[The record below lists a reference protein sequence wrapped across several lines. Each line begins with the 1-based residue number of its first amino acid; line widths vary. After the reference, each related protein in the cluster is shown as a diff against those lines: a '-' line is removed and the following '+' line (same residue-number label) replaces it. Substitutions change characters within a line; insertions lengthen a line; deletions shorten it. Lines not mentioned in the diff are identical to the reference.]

1 MFTIRKEYMDKRYNS
16 PGRRAIVAGLM
27 AATLLSNVSGV
38 AKYAYAETTPTAQI
52 KTTNVD
58 LAKLKLQKLNL
69 NMNDYEVI
77 HKDPTTQINTFDS
90 SAYFSQPGNGWA
102 PTSIIQFSS
111 QIDKSKDHI
120 VIDNPV
126 EILFKNT
133 GYYFGRQTNVR
144 MKVNRVYYDAIDYSG
159 TSYASTS
166 TRERRMSKP
175 GDEVMFAELD
185 NAAGENGVVQ
195 FTNYNFYTGEPNAAP
210 YVHPVQGSKQNTLNS
225 WYTMRA
231 DVTYTIEYADGTQA
245 DMKLVVPV
253 GDLDV
258 ISYVNKAKGDGAG
271 QNEMFELPNADAQ
284 ASKIIFN
291 RNFASRLT
299 RPSDNNGTMV
309 INPPANSIGGNSLDW
324 MYNTTG
330 ATIRSRSNSLTFTSG
345 SADASGTDFGVYV
358 EHPAVDPVK
367 KVDKTRI
374 ASYQD
379 GKLVYT
385 IQSTIPKV
393 GTDVIDDI
401 DEFSID
407 DLLDNRLKNVTVKGV
422 YVTDSEDADPSTA
435 DWRKLPPNKYT
446 IDTTGQKLK
455 VNIDKSQLGHKQVK
469 VIFETDTLATDLSAD
484 TSIINNQA
492 TVHTDDVP
500 SKSNVTRTQPTYKFD
515 HEFVAEDGSQLPGD
529 VTTLTP
535 GTTEDITPGTTV
547 TPNLF
552 TVPDASKPDTSYKGY
567 DASKVQVKDD
577 AKNGVWS
584 FKSWDKANET
594 LDHKNGHFIGTWAFT
609 PNAYAQTYKYVMSD
623 GSTVPAEVNAT
634 LPARVGDLVDGT
646 NVTAANP
653 LAPAAENAMQP
664 TDKGYDASKT
674 QVKLPHGYAD
684 FIGWDIP
691 SATINRADVLHT
703 GTWEYHENL
712 WGKSHEFKSNTDKA
726 LPAGITAIT
735 PATVNDQY
743 HDGDTINA
751 DDFQIPAENVVSS
764 TNPLYDA
771 SKVQYLDEH
780 GVWTADDAWD
790 KSNVVVDHADTHF
803 VRGWTYQANS
813 YAKNHKFE
821 SVDGTPLPTE
831 LTAITPASSNGY
843 EDGTVLNADTF
854 EVPAANKV
862 DASDKL
868 YQEGK
873 TQFRSNDGMGV
884 WTAEPAWDK
893 HDVTVDHADVTFT
906 LKWSYSEYKFGKQ
919 HKFVAEDGSELPQGI
934 KDITPGNI
942 ENQYKPNEV
951 ITADGFEVPADKKP
965 ADGTE
970 YADASKKQFVDT
982 ERDGVWE
989 FIGWDKD
996 NITVDHSDDNLFT
1009 GTWRFSPYH
1018 HKQTHEFVS
1027 GTDGKQLPEKILNM
1041 TPGEVDGL
1049 VTGNTANP
1057 STFTV
1062 ADGDKTPD
1070 TNREYQVGKVQVVDG
1085 AGSWTFKSW
1094 DKDSETVNKTDVHFV
1109 GTWEYNEPS
1118 FGKTHKYV
1126 SETEGMELPKVV
1138 TDTLPGN
1145 VTDAYKRGE
1154 VVNGDTIPNEVTDED
1169 NDGVWTTTGWKTKDV
1184 TIENSDPEFVAGW
1197 TFKANPHKATYEFVS
1212 GTPGKD
1218 LPKSIVDMTPTDPAD
1233 YTKGTEVPAKSEFEK
1248 TVKDEDNDGVWT
1260 FKSYD
1265 HDKQTVE
1272 KSDIKFV
1279 GTWEFTPNTYPVGYE
1294 FKSTDPKRELP
1305 KVVKDKLPKD
1315 DKTYITKT
1323 PVDAQK
1329 IPNDPVYDPEL
1340 DIDWTFNKWDS
1351 SKKTIERE
1359 GIKFTGEWTPKQREY
1374 KVTYKFTSGT
1384 SGRELPKEVTDL
1396 LPKDNKIYVT
1406 GSKVKSNKPSKTE
1419 VKVDG
1424 GTWKFKEFPP
1434 ELTIDKKDGEF
1445 AGEWVFEAD
1454 PEPAKPAAKPVPK
1467 TGDAT
1472 TTAPVV
1478 GGITAIMTSILAFF
1492 GIKRKSDD

>member
-1 MFTIRKEYMDKRYNS
+1 MDKRYNS

-27 AATLLSNVSGV
+27 AATLLSNVSGIV
-38 AKYAYAETTPTAQI
+38 KSAYAETPTTAQI

-69 NMNDYEVI
+69 NMNDYEVV

-166 TRERRMSKP
+166 THERRMSKP

-271 QNEMFELPNADAQ
+271 QNEMFELPNADSQ

-291 RNFASRLT
+291 RNFAARLT

-623 GSTVPAEVNAT
+623 GSAVPAEVNAT
-634 LPARVGDLVDGT
+634 LPARVGDLIDGT

-653 LAPAAENAMQP
+653 LAPAAENVMQP

-726 LPAGITAIT
+726 LPAGITALT
-735 PATVNDQY
+735 PATVSDQY

-751 DDFQIPAENVVSS
+751 DSFQIPAENVVPS

-771 SKVQYLDEH
+771 NKVQYLDEH

-831 LTAITPASSNGY
+831 LTAITPASSSGY

-862 DASDKL
+862 DTSDKL

-893 HDVTVDHADVTFT
+893 HDVTVDHGDVTFT
-906 LKWSYSEYKFGKQ
+906 LKWSYQEYKFGKQ

-934 KDITPGNI
+934 KDITPASV

-1009 GTWRFSPYH
+1009 GTWKFMGYS
-1018 HKQTHEFVS
+1018 
-1027 GTDGKQLPEKILNM
+1027 
-1041 TPGEVDGL
+1041 
-1049 VTGNTANP
+1049 
-1057 STFTV
+1057 
-1062 ADGDKTPD
+1062 
-1070 TNREYQVGKVQVVDG
+1070 
-1085 AGSWTFKSW
+1085 
-1094 DKDSETVNKTDVHFV
+1094 
-1109 GTWEYNEPS
+1109 
-1118 FGKTHKYV
+1118 
-1126 SETEGMELPKVV
+1126 
-1138 TDTLPGN
+1138 
-1145 VTDAYKRGE
+1145 
-1154 VVNGDTIPNEVTDED
+1154 
-1169 NDGVWTTTGWKTKDV
+1169 
-1184 TIENSDPEFVAGW
+1184 
-1197 TFKANPHKATYEFVS
+1197 HKATYEFVS
-1212 GTPGKD
+1212 GTPGKE
-1218 LPKSIVDMTPTDPAD
+1218 LPKSIVDMTPTDPAN

-1248 TVKDEDNDGVWT
+1248 TVKDEDNDGTWT

-1279 GTWEFTPNTYPVGYE
+1279 GTWEFTPNTYPVEYE

-1340 DIDWTFNKWDS
+1340 DIDWTFNKWDLP
-1351 SKKTIERE
+1351 KKTIERE

-1384 SGRELPKEVTDL
+1384 PGKELPKEVTEL
-1396 LPKDNKIYVT
+1396 LPKDDKTYVT
-1406 GSKVKSNKPSKTE
+1406 GSKVKSTKPSKTE

-1424 GTWKFKEFPP
+1424 GMWKFKEFPP

-1454 PEPAKPAAKPVPK
+1454 PAPTPEPQKPAVKPVPK

-1472 TTAPVV
+1472 TVAPAV
-1478 GGITAIMTSILAFF
+1478 GGIAAIMTSILAFF
-1492 GIKRKSDD
+1492 GIKRKSDE

>member
-1 MFTIRKEYMDKRYNS
+1 MDKRYNS

-27 AATLLSNVSGV
+27 AATLLSNVSGI
-38 AKYAYAETTPTAQI
+38 AKYAYAETPNTAQI

-69 NMNDYEVI
+69 NMNDYEVV

-271 QNEMFELPNADAQ
+271 QNEMFELPNADSQ

-291 RNFASRLT
+291 RNFAARLT

-529 VTTLTP
+529 ITTLTP

-552 TVPDASKPDTSYKGY
+552 TVPDTSKPDTSYKGY

-577 AKNGVWS
+577 VKNGVWS
-584 FKSWDKANET
+584 FKSWDKVNET

-623 GSTVPAEVNAT
+623 GGAVPAEVNAT

-653 LAPAAENAMQP
+653 LAPAAENVMQP

-674 QVKLPHGYAD
+674 QVKLPHGYAN
-684 FIGWDIP
+684 FISWDIP

-751 DDFQIPAENVVSS
+751 DTFQIPAENVVPS

-771 SKVQYLDEH
+771 NKVQYLDEH

-821 SVDGTPLPTE
+821 SVDGTSLPSE

-873 TQFRSNDGMGV
+873 TLFRSNDGMGV

-893 HDVTVDHADVTFT
+893 HDVTVDHGDVTFT
-906 LKWSYSEYKFGKQ
+906 LKWSYTEYKFGKQ

-934 KDITPGNI
+934 KDITPANV

-951 ITADGFEVPADKKP
+951 ITADSFEVPADKKP

-1009 GTWRFSPYH
+1009 GTWKFMGYS
-1018 HKQTHEFVS
+1018 
-1027 GTDGKQLPEKILNM
+1027 
-1041 TPGEVDGL
+1041 
-1049 VTGNTANP
+1049 
-1057 STFTV
+1057 
-1062 ADGDKTPD
+1062 
-1070 TNREYQVGKVQVVDG
+1070 
-1085 AGSWTFKSW
+1085 
-1094 DKDSETVNKTDVHFV
+1094 
-1109 GTWEYNEPS
+1109 
-1118 FGKTHKYV
+1118 
-1126 SETEGMELPKVV
+1126 
-1138 TDTLPGN
+1138 
-1145 VTDAYKRGE
+1145 
-1154 VVNGDTIPNEVTDED
+1154 
-1169 NDGVWTTTGWKTKDV
+1169 
-1184 TIENSDPEFVAGW
+1184 
-1197 TFKANPHKATYEFVS
+1197 HKATYEFVS
-1212 GTPGKD
+1212 GTPGKE
-1218 LPKSIVDMTPTDPAD
+1218 LPKSIVDMTPTDPAK

-1248 TVKDEDNDGVWT
+1248 TIKDEDNDGTWT

-1351 SKKTIERE
+1351 PKKTIERE

-1384 SGRELPKEVTDL
+1384 PGKELPKEVTDL
-1396 LPKDNKIYVT
+1396 LPKDDKTYVT

-1454 PEPAKPAAKPVPK
+1454 QAPTPEPQKPAAKPVPK

-1472 TTAPVV
+1472 TVAPAV
-1478 GGITAIMTSILAFF
+1478 GGIAAILTSILAFF

>member
-1 MFTIRKEYMDKRYNS
+1 MDKRYNS
-16 PGRRAIVAGLM
+16 LGRRAIVAGLIT
-27 AATLLSNVSGV
+27 ATLLSNVSGIV
-38 AKYAYAETTPTAQI
+38 KSAYAETPNTAQI

-69 NMNDYEVI
+69 NMNDYEVV

-231 DVTYTIEYADGTQA
+231 DVTYTIEYADGSQA

-271 QNEMFELPNADAQ
+271 QNEMFELPNADSQ

-291 RNFASRLT
+291 RNFAARLT

-385 IQSTIPKV
+385 IQSAIPKV

-584 FKSWDKANET
+584 FKSWDRANET

-623 GSTVPAEVNAT
+623 GSAVPAEVNAT

-653 LAPAAENAMQP
+653 LAPAAENVMQS
-664 TDKGYDASKT
+664 TDKGYDATKT

-712 WGKSHEFKSNTDKA
+712 WGKSHEFKSNTDKT
-726 LPAGITAIT
+726 LPAGIKALT

-751 DDFQIPAENVVSS
+751 DDFQIPAENVVPS

-771 SKVQYLDEH
+771 NKVQYLDEH

-831 LTAITPASSNGY
+831 LTAITPTSSNGY

-893 HDVTVDHADVTFT
+893 HDVTVDHGDVTFT
-906 LKWSYSEYKFGKQ
+906 LKWSYQEYKFGKQ
-919 HKFVAEDGSELPQGI
+919 HKFVAEDGSELPRGI
-934 KDITPGNI
+934 KDITPANV

-951 ITADGFEVPADKKP
+951 ITADGFEVPEDKKP

-989 FIGWDKD
+989 FISWDKD

-1009 GTWRFSPYH
+1009 GTWKFMGYS
-1018 HKQTHEFVS
+1018 
-1027 GTDGKQLPEKILNM
+1027 
-1041 TPGEVDGL
+1041 
-1049 VTGNTANP
+1049 
-1057 STFTV
+1057 
-1062 ADGDKTPD
+1062 
-1070 TNREYQVGKVQVVDG
+1070 
-1085 AGSWTFKSW
+1085 
-1094 DKDSETVNKTDVHFV
+1094 
-1109 GTWEYNEPS
+1109 
-1118 FGKTHKYV
+1118 
-1126 SETEGMELPKVV
+1126 
-1138 TDTLPGN
+1138 
-1145 VTDAYKRGE
+1145 
-1154 VVNGDTIPNEVTDED
+1154 
-1169 NDGVWTTTGWKTKDV
+1169 
-1184 TIENSDPEFVAGW
+1184 
-1197 TFKANPHKATYEFVS
+1197 HKATYEFVS
-1212 GTPGKD
+1212 GTPDKQ
-1218 LPKSIVDMTPTDPAD
+1218 LPKSIVDMTPTDPAK

-1248 TVKDEDNDGVWT
+1248 TVKDGDNDGTWT

-1279 GTWEFTPNTYPVGYE
+1279 GTWEFVPNTYPVGYE

-1351 SKKTIERE
+1351 PKKTIERE

-1384 SGRELPKEVTDL
+1384 PGKELPKEVTDL
-1396 LPKDNKIYVT
+1396 LPKDDKTYVT
-1406 GSKVKSNKPSKTE
+1406 GSKVKSNTPSKTE

-1454 PEPAKPAAKPVPK
+1454 PAQTPEPQKPAAKPVPK

-1478 GGITAIMTSILAFF
+1478 GGIAAIMASILAFF
-1492 GIKRKSDD
+1492 GIKRKSDE

>member
-1 MFTIRKEYMDKRYNS
+1 MDKRYNS

-38 AKYAYAETTPTAQI
+38 AKYAYAETPTTAQI

-58 LAKLKLQKLNL
+58 LSKLQLQKLNL

-253 GDLDV
+253 SDLDV

-271 QNEMFELPNADAQ
+271 QNEMFELPNADSQ

-291 RNFASRLT
+291 RNFAARLT

-309 INPPANSIGGNSLDW
+309 VNPPVNSIGGNSLDW

-330 ATIRSRSNSLTFTSG
+330 TTIRSRSNSLTFTSG

-446 IDTTGQKLK
+446 INTTGQKLK

-515 HEFVAEDGSQLPGD
+515 HEFVAEDGSQLPSD
-529 VTTLTP
+529 ITTLTP

-623 GSTVPAEVNAT
+623 GSAVPAEVNAT

-653 LAPAAENAMQP
+653 LAPAAENVMQP
-664 TDKGYDASKT
+664 TDKGYDATKT

-684 FIGWDIP
+684 FISWDIP

-751 DDFQIPAENVVSS
+751 DDFQIPAENVVPS
-764 TNPLYDA
+764 TNPLYDTN
-771 SKVQYLDEH
+771 KVQYLDEH

-821 SVDGTPLPTE
+821 SVDGTPLPGE

-893 HDVTVDHADVTFT
+893 HDVTVDHGDVTFT

-919 HKFVAEDGSELPQGI
+919 HKFVSEDGAELPQGI
-934 KDITPGNI
+934 KDITPASV
-942 ENQYKPNEV
+942 ENQYKHNEV
-951 ITADGFEVPADKKP
+951 ITADGFEIPADKKP

-1009 GTWRFSPYH
+1009 GTWKFMGYS
-1018 HKQTHEFVS
+1018 
-1027 GTDGKQLPEKILNM
+1027 
-1041 TPGEVDGL
+1041 
-1049 VTGNTANP
+1049 
-1057 STFTV
+1057 
-1062 ADGDKTPD
+1062 
-1070 TNREYQVGKVQVVDG
+1070 
-1085 AGSWTFKSW
+1085 
-1094 DKDSETVNKTDVHFV
+1094 
-1109 GTWEYNEPS
+1109 
-1118 FGKTHKYV
+1118 
-1126 SETEGMELPKVV
+1126 
-1138 TDTLPGN
+1138 
-1145 VTDAYKRGE
+1145 
-1154 VVNGDTIPNEVTDED
+1154 
-1169 NDGVWTTTGWKTKDV
+1169 
-1184 TIENSDPEFVAGW
+1184 
-1197 TFKANPHKATYEFVS
+1197 HKATYEFVS
-1212 GTPGKD
+1212 GTPGKE
-1218 LPKSIVDMTPTDPAD
+1218 LPKSIVDMTPTDPAK

-1248 TVKDEDNDGVWT
+1248 TIRDEDNDGTWT

-1294 FKSTDPKRELP
+1294 FKSSDPKRELP

-1351 SKKTIERE
+1351 PKKTIERE

-1384 SGRELPKEVTDL
+1384 PGKELPKEVTDL
-1396 LPKDNKIYVT
+1396 LPKDDKTYVT

-1454 PEPAKPAAKPVPK
+1454 PAPTPEPQKPAAKPVPK

-1472 TTAPVV
+1472 TVAPVV
-1478 GGITAIMTSILAFF
+1478 GGISAIMTSILAFF
-1492 GIKRKSDD
+1492 GIKRKSDE

>member
-1 MFTIRKEYMDKRYNS
+1 MDKRYNS

-27 AATLLSNVSGV
+27 AATLLSNVSGIV
-38 AKYAYAETTPTAQI
+38 KSAYAETPTTAQI

-258 ISYVNKAKGDGAG
+258 INSVNKLKGDGAG

-291 RNFASRLT
+291 RNFAARLT

-309 INPPANSIGGNSLDW
+309 VNPPANSTGGNSLDW

-330 ATIRSRSNSLTFTSG
+330 TTIRSRSNSLTFTSG

-422 YVTDSEDADPSTA
+422 YVTDSEDADLSTA

-446 IDTTGQKLK
+446 IDTTGQRLK

-515 HEFVAEDGSQLPGD
+515 HEFIAEDGSQLPGD

-623 GSTVPAEVNAT
+623 GSAVPAEVNAT

-653 LAPAAENAMQP
+653 LAPAAENVMQP
-664 TDKGYDASKT
+664 TDKGYDATKT
-674 QVKLPHGYAD
+674 QVKLPHGYAN
-684 FIGWDIP
+684 FISWDIP
-691 SATINRADVLHT
+691 TATINRADVLHT

-743 HDGDTINA
+743 HDGYTINA
-751 DDFQIPAENVVSS
+751 DTFQIPAENVVPS

-771 SKVQYLDEH
+771 NKVQYLDEH

-821 SVDGTPLPTE
+821 SVDGTLLPTE

-843 EDGTVLNADTF
+843 EDGTILNADTF

-862 DASDKL
+862 DTSDKL

-893 HDVTVDHADVTFT
+893 YDVTVDHGDVTFT
-906 LKWSYSEYKFGKQ
+906 LKWSYQEYKFGKQ

-934 KDITPGNI
+934 KDITPSNV

-1009 GTWRFSPYH
+1009 G
-1018 HKQTHEFVS
+1018 
-1027 GTDGKQLPEKILNM
+1027 I
-1041 TPGEVDGL
+1041 
-1049 VTGNTANP
+1049 
-1057 STFTV
+1057 
-1062 ADGDKTPD
+1062 
-1070 TNREYQVGKVQVVDG
+1070 
-1085 AGSWTFKSW
+1085 
-1094 DKDSETVNKTDVHFV
+1094 
-1109 GTWEYNEPS
+1109 
-1118 FGKTHKYV
+1118 
-1126 SETEGMELPKVV
+1126 
-1138 TDTLPGN
+1138 
-1145 VTDAYKRGE
+1145 
-1154 VVNGDTIPNEVTDED
+1154 
-1169 NDGVWTTTGWKTKDV
+1169 WKFMGY
-1184 TIENSDPEFVAGW
+1184 S
-1197 TFKANPHKATYEFVS
+1197 HKATYEFVS
-1212 GTPGKD
+1212 GTPGKE
-1218 LPKSIVDMTPTDPAD
+1218 LPKSIVDMTPTDPAK

-1248 TVKDEDNDGVWT
+1248 TVKDEDNDGTWT

-1351 SKKTIERE
+1351 PKKTIERE
-1359 GIKFTGEWTPKQREY
+1359 GVKFTGEWTPKQREY

-1384 SGRELPKEVTDL
+1384 PGKELPKEVTEL
-1396 LPKDNKIYVT
+1396 LPKDDKTYVT

-1424 GTWKFKEFPP
+1424 GAWKFKEFPP

-1454 PEPAKPAAKPVPK
+1454 PAPTPEPQKPAAKPVPK

-1472 TTAPVV
+1472 TVAPVI
-1478 GGITAIMTSILAFF
+1478 GGIAAIMTSILAFF

>member
-1 MFTIRKEYMDKRYNS
+1 MFTNRKEYMDKRYNS

-27 AATLLSNVSGV
+27 AATLLSNVSGIV
-38 AKYAYAETTPTAQI
+38 KSAYAETPTTAQI

-58 LAKLKLQKLNL
+58 LANLKLQKLNL

-195 FTNYNFYTGEPNAAP
+195 FTNYNFYTSEPNAAP

-271 QNEMFELPNADAQ
+271 QNEMFELPNADSQ

-291 RNFASRLT
+291 RNFAARLT

-623 GSTVPAEVNAT
+623 GSAVPAEVNAT

-653 LAPAAENAMQP
+653 LAPAAENVMQP
-664 TDKGYDASKT
+664 TDKGYDATKT

-751 DDFQIPAENVVSS
+751 DTFQIPAENVVPS

-771 SKVQYLDEH
+771 AKVQYLDEH
-780 GVWTADDAWD
+780 GVWTADDVWD

-813 YAKNHKFE
+813 YAKSHKFE

-893 HDVTVDHADVTFT
+893 HDVTVDHGDVTFT
-906 LKWSYSEYKFGKQ
+906 LKWSYTEYKFGKQ

-934 KDITPGNI
+934 KDITPVNV

-965 ADGTE
+965 TDGTE

-1009 GTWRFSPYH
+1009 GTWKFMGYS
-1018 HKQTHEFVS
+1018 
-1027 GTDGKQLPEKILNM
+1027 
-1041 TPGEVDGL
+1041 
-1049 VTGNTANP
+1049 
-1057 STFTV
+1057 
-1062 ADGDKTPD
+1062 
-1070 TNREYQVGKVQVVDG
+1070 
-1085 AGSWTFKSW
+1085 
-1094 DKDSETVNKTDVHFV
+1094 
-1109 GTWEYNEPS
+1109 
-1118 FGKTHKYV
+1118 
-1126 SETEGMELPKVV
+1126 
-1138 TDTLPGN
+1138 
-1145 VTDAYKRGE
+1145 
-1154 VVNGDTIPNEVTDED
+1154 
-1169 NDGVWTTTGWKTKDV
+1169 
-1184 TIENSDPEFVAGW
+1184 
-1197 TFKANPHKATYEFVS
+1197 HKATYEFVS
-1212 GTPGKD
+1212 GTPDKQ
-1218 LPKSIVDMTPTDPAD
+1218 LPKSIVDMTPTDPAK

-1248 TVKDEDNDGVWT
+1248 TVKDEDNDGTWT

-1294 FKSTDPKRELP
+1294 FKSSDPKRELP

-1351 SKKTIERE
+1351 PKKTIERE

-1384 SGRELPKEVTDL
+1384 PGKELPKEVTDL
-1396 LPKDNKIYVT
+1396 LPKDDKTYVT

-1472 TTAPVV
+1472 TVAPAV
-1478 GGITAIMTSILAFF
+1478 GGIAAIMTSILAFF
-1492 GIKRKSDD
+1492 GIERKSDE

>member
-1 MFTIRKEYMDKRYNS
+1 MDKRYNS

-27 AATLLSNVSGV
+27 AATLLSNVSGIV
-38 AKYAYAETTPTAQI
+38 KSAYAETPTTAQI

-271 QNEMFELPNADAQ
+271 QNEMFELPNADSQ

-291 RNFASRLT
+291 RNFAARLT

-422 YVTDSEDADPSTA
+422 YVTDSEDADPSTD
-435 DWRKLPPNKYT
+435 DWQKLPPDKYT

-567 DASKVQVKDD
+567 DTSKVQVKDD

-623 GSTVPAEVNAT
+623 GSAVPAEVNAT

-653 LAPAAENAMQP
+653 LAPAAENVMQP
-664 TDKGYDASKT
+664 TDKGYNASKT

-751 DDFQIPAENVVSS
+751 NEFQIPADHVVPT

-831 LTAITPASSNGY
+831 LTAITPASSSGY

-893 HDVTVDHADVTFT
+893 HDVTVDHGDVTFT

-934 KDITPGNI
+934 KDITPASV

-989 FIGWDKD
+989 FVSWDKD

-1009 GTWRFSPYH
+1009 GTWKFMGYS
-1018 HKQTHEFVS
+1018 
-1027 GTDGKQLPEKILNM
+1027 
-1041 TPGEVDGL
+1041 
-1049 VTGNTANP
+1049 
-1057 STFTV
+1057 
-1062 ADGDKTPD
+1062 
-1070 TNREYQVGKVQVVDG
+1070 
-1085 AGSWTFKSW
+1085 
-1094 DKDSETVNKTDVHFV
+1094 
-1109 GTWEYNEPS
+1109 
-1118 FGKTHKYV
+1118 
-1126 SETEGMELPKVV
+1126 
-1138 TDTLPGN
+1138 
-1145 VTDAYKRGE
+1145 
-1154 VVNGDTIPNEVTDED
+1154 
-1169 NDGVWTTTGWKTKDV
+1169 
-1184 TIENSDPEFVAGW
+1184 
-1197 TFKANPHKATYEFVS
+1197 HKATYEFVS
-1212 GTPGKD
+1212 GTPDKQ
-1218 LPKSIVDMTPTDPAD
+1218 LPKSIVDMTPTDPAK

-1248 TVKDEDNDGVWT
+1248 TIKDEDNDGTWT

-1265 HDKQTVE
+1265 HDKQTIE

-1351 SKKTIERE
+1351 PKKTIERE

-1384 SGRELPKEVTDL
+1384 PGKELPKEVTNL
-1396 LPKDNKIYVT
+1396 LPKDDKTYVT
-1406 GSKVKSNKPSKTE
+1406 GSKVTSNKPSKTE

-1454 PEPAKPAAKPVPK
+1454 PAPTPEPQKPAAKPVPK

-1472 TTAPVV
+1472 TVAPAV
-1478 GGITAIMTSILAFF
+1478 GGIAAIMTSILAFF
-1492 GIKRKSDD
+1492 GIKRKSDE

>member
-1 MFTIRKEYMDKRYNS
+1 MDKRYNS

-27 AATLLSNVSGV
+27 AATLLSNVSGIV
-38 AKYAYAETTPTAQI
+38 KSAYAETPNTAQI

-69 NMNDYEVI
+69 NMNDYEVV

-271 QNEMFELPNADAQ
+271 QNEMFELPNADSQ

-291 RNFASRLT
+291 RNFAARLT

-552 TVPDASKPDTSYKGY
+552 TVPDASKPDNSYKGY

-623 GSTVPAEVNAT
+623 GSAVPAEVNAT

-653 LAPAAENAMQP
+653 LAPAAENVMQP
-664 TDKGYDASKT
+664 TDKGYDATKT

-726 LPAGITAIT
+726 LPAGITALT
-735 PATVNDQY
+735 PASVADTY

-751 DDFQIPAENVVSS
+751 DTFQIPAENVVSS

-771 SKVQYLDEH
+771 NKVQYLDEH

-854 EVPAANKV
+854 EVPVANKV

-906 LKWSYSEYKFGKQ
+906 LKWSYTEYKFGKQ

-934 KDITPGNI
+934 KDITPANV

-970 YADASKKQFVDT
+970 YADTSKKQFVDT

-1009 GTWRFSPYH
+1009 GTWKF
-1018 HKQTHEFVS
+1018 
-1027 GTDGKQLPEKILNM
+1027 
-1041 TPGEVDGL
+1041 
-1049 VTGNTANP
+1049 
-1057 STFTV
+1057 
-1062 ADGDKTPD
+1062 
-1070 TNREYQVGKVQVVDG
+1070 
-1085 AGSWTFKSW
+1085 
-1094 DKDSETVNKTDVHFV
+1094 
-1109 GTWEYNEPS
+1109 
-1118 FGKTHKYV
+1118 
-1126 SETEGMELPKVV
+1126 
-1138 TDTLPGN
+1138 
-1145 VTDAYKRGE
+1145 
-1154 VVNGDTIPNEVTDED
+1154 NGY
-1169 NDGVWTTTGWKTKDV
+1169 
-1184 TIENSDPEFVAGW
+1184 S
-1197 TFKANPHKATYEFVS
+1197 HKATYEFVS
-1212 GTPGKD
+1212 GTPDKQ
-1218 LPKSIVDMTPTDPAD
+1218 LPKSIVDMTPTDPAK
-1233 YTKGTEVPAKSEFEK
+1233 YTKGAEVPAKSEFEK
-1248 TVKDEDNDGVWT
+1248 TVKDEDNDGTWT

-1279 GTWEFTPNTYPVGYE
+1279 GTWEFTPNAYPVGYE

-1351 SKKTIERE
+1351 PKKTIERE

-1384 SGRELPKEVTDL
+1384 PGKELPKEVTDL
-1396 LPKDNKIYVT
+1396 LPKDDKTYVT
-1406 GSKVKSNKPSKTE
+1406 GSKVKSNTPSKTE

-1454 PEPAKPAAKPVPK
+1454 PAPTPEPQKPGAKPVPK

-1472 TTAPVV
+1472 TVAPAV
-1478 GGITAIMTSILAFF
+1478 GGTAAIVTSILAFF
-1492 GIKRKSDD
+1492 GIKRKSDE

>member
-1 MFTIRKEYMDKRYNS
+1 MDKRYNS

-69 NMNDYEVI
+69 NMNDYEVV

-159 TSYASTS
+159 TSHASTS
-166 TRERRMSKP
+166 TRERRMSQP

-195 FTNYNFYTGEPNAAP
+195 FTNYNSYTGGSNAAP

-271 QNEMFELPNADAQ
+271 QNEMLELPNADSQ

-291 RNFASRLT
+291 RNFAARLT

-469 VIFETDTLATDLSAD
+469 VIFETDALATDLSAD

-623 GSTVPAEVNAT
+623 GSAVPAEVNAT
-634 LPARVGDLVDGT
+634 LPARVDDLVDGT

-653 LAPAAENAMQP
+653 LAPAAENVMQP

-751 DDFQIPAENVVSS
+751 DDFQIPAENVVPS

-771 SKVQYLDEH
+771 NKVQYLDEH

-831 LTAITPASSNGY
+831 LTAITPASSSGY

-893 HDVTVDHADVTFT
+893 HDVTVDHGDVTFT
-906 LKWSYSEYKFGKQ
+906 LKWSYQEYKFGKQ

-934 KDITPGNI
+934 KDITPANV

-989 FIGWDKD
+989 FVSWDKD

-1009 GTWRFSPYH
+1009 GTWKF
-1018 HKQTHEFVS
+1018 
-1027 GTDGKQLPEKILNM
+1027 
-1041 TPGEVDGL
+1041 
-1049 VTGNTANP
+1049 
-1057 STFTV
+1057 
-1062 ADGDKTPD
+1062 
-1070 TNREYQVGKVQVVDG
+1070 
-1085 AGSWTFKSW
+1085 
-1094 DKDSETVNKTDVHFV
+1094 
-1109 GTWEYNEPS
+1109 
-1118 FGKTHKYV
+1118 
-1126 SETEGMELPKVV
+1126 
-1138 TDTLPGN
+1138 
-1145 VTDAYKRGE
+1145 
-1154 VVNGDTIPNEVTDED
+1154 NGY
-1169 NDGVWTTTGWKTKDV
+1169 
-1184 TIENSDPEFVAGW
+1184 S
-1197 TFKANPHKATYEFVS
+1197 HKATYEFVS

-1218 LPKSIVDMTPTDPAD
+1218 LPKSIVDMTPTDPAK

-1248 TVKDEDNDGVWT
+1248 TVKDEDNDGTWT

-1351 SKKTIERE
+1351 PKKTIERE

-1384 SGRELPKEVTDL
+1384 PGKELPKEVTDL
-1396 LPKDNKIYVT
+1396 LPKDDKTYVT

-1445 AGEWVFEAD
+1445 TGEWVFEAD
-1454 PEPAKPAAKPVPK
+1454 PAPTPEPQKPAAKPVPK

-1478 GGITAIMTSILAFF
+1478 GGIAAIMTSILAFF

>member
-1 MFTIRKEYMDKRYNS
+1 MKKNKFVFNK
-16 PGRRAIVAGLM
+16 AVAAGLM
-27 AATLLSNVSGV
+27 LTSIVSPFVTNPATAHAAEPV
-38 AKYAYAETTPTAQI
+38 QI

-58 LAKLKLQKLNL
+58 LSKLQLQKLNL
-69 NMNDYEVI
+69 NMNDYEIV
-77 HKDPTTQINTFDS
+77 HQDPTTKINMFDM
-90 SAYFSQPGNGWA
+90 SAYHTQPDSAWTPFN
-102 PTSIIQFSS
+102 IIQFSS

-120 VIDNPV
+120 EIDNPV

-133 GYYFGRQTNVR
+133 GYYFGKQTNVR
-144 MKVNRVYYDAIDYSG
+144 VKVNKVYYDAVDYSG
-159 TSYASTS
+159 TSWASKGS
-166 TRERRMSKP
+166 REARMNAP
-175 GDEVMFAELD
+175 QNEVMFAELD
-185 NAAGENGVVQ
+185 DAAAETGLMQ
-195 FTNYNFYTGEPNAAP
+195 FTNYNFYTTEPNFAP
-210 YVHPVQGSKQNTLNS
+210 YTHAKPGSSQNALMS
-225 WYTMRA
+225 MYTMRA

-245 DMKLVVPV
+245 DMKLVMPV
-253 GDLDV
+253 ADIDV
-258 ISYVNKAKGDGAG
+258 INWTTKNGGSAAN
-271 QNEMFELPNADAQ
+271 QNEMFGLPNASEQ
-284 ASKIIFN
+284 ASKVIFN
-291 RNFASRLT
+291 QGFGGRLT
-299 RPSDNNGTMV
+299 TPESNNGNMLV
-309 INPPANSIGGNSLDW
+309 DPPKGSIGGNTNDW

-330 ATIRSRSNSLTFTSG
+330 TTIRSRSNSLTFMSG

-358 EHPAVDPVK
+358 EHPQSEPVK

-374 ASYQD
+374 ASYTD
-379 GKLVYT
+379 GTLEYT
-385 IQSTIPKV
+385 IQASVPKV
-393 GTDVIDDI
+393 GTDVIDAI
-401 DEFSID
+401 DSFSIE
-407 DLLDNRLKNVTVKGV
+407 DLLDNRLKDVEVKGV
-422 YVTDSEDADPSTA
+422 YTTDSEDANPGVAEWT
-435 DWRKLPPNKYT
+435 KLRGTQYT
-446 IDTTGQKLK
+446 IDTTGNRLK
-455 VNIDKSQLGHKQVK
+455 VDINKNLLGHKQFKVVFVVK
-469 VIFETDTLATDLSAD
+469 TQSHDLMAD

-492 TVHTDDVP
+492 ISHSDDVP
-500 SKSNVTRTQPTYKFD
+500 SKSNVVRTQPTLMYD
-515 HEFVAEDGSQLPGD
+515 HEFKSEDGSELPND
-529 VTTLTP
+529 IKTLTP
-535 GTTEDITPGTTV
+535 ASTEDITPGTTV

-552 TVPDASKPDTSYKGY
+552 SVPETSKPNATYNGY
-567 DASKVQVKDD
+567 DAGKVQVKDD
-577 AKNGVWS
+577 VKNGVWT

-594 LDHKNGHFIGTWAFT
+594 LDKKNGHFIGTWAFT
-609 PNAYAQTYKYVMSD
+609 PNAYQQLYKYVMVD
-623 GSTVPAEVNAT
+623 GSPVPAEVNAT
-634 LPARVGDLVDGT
+634 LPATVGDLVDGT
-646 NVTAANP
+646 AVTAANP
-653 LAPAAENAMQP
+653 LAPAAENVMQP
-664 TDKGYDASKT
+664 TDKGYDASKI
-674 QVKLPHGYAD
+674 QVKLPHGYAN
-684 FIGWDIP
+684 FVNWDIP
-691 SATINRADVLHT
+691 TATINRADVLHT

-751 DDFQIPAENVVSS
+751 DEFQIPAENVVPS

-771 SKVQYLDEH
+771 NKVQYLDEH

-893 HDVTVDHADVTFT
+893 HDVTVDHGDVTFT
-906 LKWSYSEYKFGKQ
+906 LKWSYQEYKFGKQ

-951 ITADGFEVPADKKP
+951 ITADSFDVPADKKP

-989 FIGWDKD
+989 FVSWDKD

-1009 GTWRFSPYH
+1009 GTWKF
-1018 HKQTHEFVS
+1018 
-1027 GTDGKQLPEKILNM
+1027 
-1041 TPGEVDGL
+1041 
-1049 VTGNTANP
+1049 
-1057 STFTV
+1057 
-1062 ADGDKTPD
+1062 
-1070 TNREYQVGKVQVVDG
+1070 
-1085 AGSWTFKSW
+1085 
-1094 DKDSETVNKTDVHFV
+1094 
-1109 GTWEYNEPS
+1109 
-1118 FGKTHKYV
+1118 
-1126 SETEGMELPKVV
+1126 
-1138 TDTLPGN
+1138 
-1145 VTDAYKRGE
+1145 
-1154 VVNGDTIPNEVTDED
+1154 NGY
-1169 NDGVWTTTGWKTKDV
+1169 
-1184 TIENSDPEFVAGW
+1184 S
-1197 TFKANPHKATYEFVS
+1197 HKATYEFVS
-1212 GTPGKD
+1212 GTPGKE
-1218 LPKSIVDMTPTDPAD
+1218 LPKSIVDMTPTDPAK

-1248 TVKDEDNDGVWT
+1248 TVKDEDNDGTWT

-1294 FKSTDPKRELP
+1294 FKSSDPKRELP

-1351 SKKTIERE
+1351 PKKTIERE

-1384 SGRELPKEVTDL
+1384 PGKELPKEVTDL
-1396 LPKDNKIYVT
+1396 LPKDDKTYVT
-1406 GSKVKSNKPSKTE
+1406 GSKVKSKVPSKTE

-1445 AGEWVFEAD
+1445 TGEWVFEAD
-1454 PEPAKPAAKPVPK
+1454 PAPTPEPRKPAAKPVPK

-1478 GGITAIMTSILAFF
+1478 GGIAAIMTSILAFF

>member
-1 MFTIRKEYMDKRYNS
+1 MDKRYNS

-27 AATLLSNVSGV
+27 AATLLSNVSGIV
-38 AKYAYAETTPTAQI
+38 KSAYAETPNTAQI

-90 SAYFSQPGNGWA
+90 SAYFSQPNNGWA

-185 NAAGENGVVQ
+185 NAAAENGVVQ

-258 ISYVNKAKGDGAG
+258 ISHVNKAKGDGSG
-271 QNEMFELPNADAQ
+271 QNEMFELPNADSQ

-291 RNFASRLT
+291 RNFAARLT

-577 AKNGVWS
+577 TKNGVWS

-623 GSTVPAEVNAT
+623 GSAVPAEVNAT

-653 LAPAAENAMQP
+653 LAPAAENVMQP
-664 TDKGYDASKT
+664 TDKGYDATKT
-674 QVKLPHGYAD
+674 QVKLPHGYAN
-684 FIGWDIP
+684 FISWDIP

-751 DDFQIPAENVVSS
+751 DEFQIPADHVVPA

-771 SKVQYLDEH
+771 NKVQYLDAH
-780 GVWTADDAWD
+780 GVWTADDSWD

-813 YAKNHKFE
+813 YAKYHKFE
-821 SVDGTPLPTE
+821 SVDGTPLPSE
-831 LTAITPASSNGY
+831 LTAITPASSDGY

-854 EVPAANKV
+854 EVPAASKV

-906 LKWSYSEYKFGKQ
+906 LKWSYTEYKFGKQ

-934 KDITPGNI
+934 KDITPASV

-989 FIGWDKD
+989 FVSWDKD

-1009 GTWRFSPYH
+1009 GTWKFMGYS
-1018 HKQTHEFVS
+1018 
-1027 GTDGKQLPEKILNM
+1027 
-1041 TPGEVDGL
+1041 
-1049 VTGNTANP
+1049 
-1057 STFTV
+1057 
-1062 ADGDKTPD
+1062 
-1070 TNREYQVGKVQVVDG
+1070 
-1085 AGSWTFKSW
+1085 
-1094 DKDSETVNKTDVHFV
+1094 
-1109 GTWEYNEPS
+1109 
-1118 FGKTHKYV
+1118 
-1126 SETEGMELPKVV
+1126 
-1138 TDTLPGN
+1138 
-1145 VTDAYKRGE
+1145 
-1154 VVNGDTIPNEVTDED
+1154 
-1169 NDGVWTTTGWKTKDV
+1169 
-1184 TIENSDPEFVAGW
+1184 
-1197 TFKANPHKATYEFVS
+1197 HKATYEFVS
-1212 GTPGKD
+1212 GTPGKE
-1218 LPKSIVDMTPTDPAD
+1218 LPKSIVDMTPTDPAK

-1248 TVKDEDNDGVWT
+1248 TVKDEDNDGTWT

-1340 DIDWTFNKWDS
+1340 DIDWTFNKWDLP
-1351 SKKTIERE
+1351 KKTIERE

-1384 SGRELPKEVTDL
+1384 PGKELPKEVTDL
-1396 LPKDNKIYVT
+1396 LPKDDKTYVT

-1454 PEPAKPAAKPVPK
+1454 PAPTPEPQKPAAKPVPK

-1472 TTAPVV
+1472 TVAPAV
-1478 GGITAIMTSILAFF
+1478 GGIAAIMTSILAFF
-1492 GIKRKSDD
+1492 GIKRKSDE

>member
-1 MFTIRKEYMDKRYNS
+1 MKNKFVFNK
-16 PGRRAIVAGLM
+16 AVAAGLM
-27 AATLLSNVSGV
+27 LTSIVSPFVTNPATAHAAEPV
-38 AKYAYAETTPTAQI
+38 QI

-58 LAKLKLQKLNL
+58 LSKLQLQKLNL
-69 NMNDYEVI
+69 NMNDYEIV
-77 HKDPTTQINTFDS
+77 HQDPTTKINMFDMS
-90 SAYFSQPGNGWA
+90 SYHTQPDSAWTPFN
-102 PTSIIQFSS
+102 IIQFSS

-120 VIDNPV
+120 EIDNPV

-133 GYYFGRQTNVR
+133 GYYFGKQTNVR
-144 MKVNRVYYDAIDYSG
+144 VKVNKVYYDAVDYSG
-159 TSYASTS
+159 TSWASKGS
-166 TRERRMSKP
+166 REVRMNAP
-175 GDEVMFAELD
+175 QNEVMFGELD
-185 NAAGENGVVQ
+185 DAAAETGLMQ
-195 FTNYNFYTGEPNAAP
+195 FTNYNFYTTEPNFAP
-210 YVHPVQGSKQNTLNS
+210 YTHAKPGSSQNALMS
-225 WYTMRA
+225 MYTMRA

-245 DMKLVVPV
+245 DMKLVMPV
-253 GDLDV
+253 ADIDV
-258 ISYVNKAKGDGAG
+258 INWATKAGSSAPN
-271 QNEMFELPNADAQ
+271 QNEMFGLPNASEQ
-284 ASKIIFN
+284 ASKVIFN
-291 RNFASRLT
+291 QGFGGRLT
-299 RPSDNNGTMV
+299 TPESNNGNMLV
-309 INPPANSIGGNSLDW
+309 DPPKGSVGGNTNDW

-330 ATIRSRSNSLTFTSG
+330 TTIRSRTNSLTFTSG

-358 EHPAVDPVK
+358 EHPQSEPVK

-374 ASYQD
+374 ASYTD
-379 GKLVYT
+379 GTLEYT
-385 IQSTIPKV
+385 IQAAVPKV
-393 GTDVIDDI
+393 GTDVIDAI
-401 DEFSID
+401 DSFSIE
-407 DLLDNRLKNVTVKGV
+407 DLLDNRLKDVEVKGV
-422 YVTDSEDADPSTA
+422 YTTDSEDANPGVAEWT
-435 DWRKLPPNKYT
+435 KLLGSQYT
-446 IDTTGQKLK
+446 IDTTGNRLK
-455 VNIDKSQLGHKQVK
+455 VDINKGLLGHKQFKVVFVVK
-469 VIFETDTLATDLSAD
+469 TQSHDLMAD

-492 TVHTDDVP
+492 ISHSDDVP
-500 SKSNVTRTQPTYKFD
+500 SKSNVVRTQPTLMYD
-515 HEFVAEDGSQLPGD
+515 HEFKSEDGSELPQD
-529 VTTLTP
+529 VKTLTP
-535 GTTEDITPGTTV
+535 ASTEDITPGTTV

-552 TVPDASKPDTSYKGY
+552 SVPEASKPNATYNGY
-567 DASKVQVKDD
+567 DAGKVQVKDD
-577 AKNGVWS
+577 TKNGVWT
-584 FKSWDKANET
+584 FKSWDKQSET
-594 LDHKNGHFIGTWAFT
+594 LDKKNGHFIGTWAFT

-623 GSTVPAEVNAT
+623 GSAVPAEVNAT

-653 LAPAAENAMQP
+653 LAPAAENVMQP
-664 TDKGYDASKT
+664 TDKGYDATKT

-684 FIGWDIP
+684 FVNWDIP

-726 LPAGITAIT
+726 LPAGITALT

-751 DDFQIPAENVVSS
+751 DNFQIPADHVVPS
-764 TNPLYDA
+764 TNLLYDA
-771 SKVQYLDEH
+771 NKVQYLDEH

-831 LTAITPASSNGY
+831 LTAIIPASSNGY

-854 EVPAANKV
+854 EVPVANKV

-893 HDVTVDHADVTFT
+893 HDVTVDHGDVTFT
-906 LKWSYSEYKFGKQ
+906 LKWSYQEYKFGKQ

-934 KDITPGNI
+934 KDITPASV

-989 FIGWDKD
+989 FVSWDKD

-1009 GTWRFSPYH
+1009 GTWKF
-1018 HKQTHEFVS
+1018 
-1027 GTDGKQLPEKILNM
+1027 
-1041 TPGEVDGL
+1041 
-1049 VTGNTANP
+1049 
-1057 STFTV
+1057 
-1062 ADGDKTPD
+1062 
-1070 TNREYQVGKVQVVDG
+1070 
-1085 AGSWTFKSW
+1085 
-1094 DKDSETVNKTDVHFV
+1094 
-1109 GTWEYNEPS
+1109 
-1118 FGKTHKYV
+1118 
-1126 SETEGMELPKVV
+1126 
-1138 TDTLPGN
+1138 
-1145 VTDAYKRGE
+1145 
-1154 VVNGDTIPNEVTDED
+1154 NGY
-1169 NDGVWTTTGWKTKDV
+1169 
-1184 TIENSDPEFVAGW
+1184 S
-1197 TFKANPHKATYEFVS
+1197 HKATYEFVS
-1212 GTPGKD
+1212 GTPGKE
-1218 LPKSIVDMTPTDPAD
+1218 LPKSIVDMTPTDPAK

-1248 TVKDEDNDGVWT
+1248 TVKDEDNDGTWT

-1294 FKSTDPKRELP
+1294 FKSSDPKRELP

-1323 PVDAQK
+1323 PVEAQK

-1351 SKKTIERE
+1351 PKKTIERE

-1384 SGRELPKEVTDL
+1384 PGKELPKEVTDL
-1396 LPKDNKIYVT
+1396 LPKDDKTYVT

-1445 AGEWVFEAD
+1445 AGEWVFEVDPAPT
-1454 PEPAKPAAKPVPK
+1454 PEPQKPVPA
-1467 TGDAT
+1467 TGQEEVSPFGIA
-1472 TTAPVV
+1472 
-1478 GGITAIMTSILAFF
+1478 GGIAAIAAAALAFI
-1492 GIKRKSDD
+1492 GYKRSKRDDDIEK

>member
-1 MFTIRKEYMDKRYNS
+1 MFTIRKEYMGKHYNS

-27 AATLLSNVSGV
+27 AATLLSNVSGIV
-38 AKYAYAETTPTAQI
+38 KSAYAETPNTAQI

-271 QNEMFELPNADAQ
+271 QNEMFALPNADSQ

-291 RNFASRLT
+291 RNFAARLT

-552 TVPDASKPDTSYKGY
+552 TVPDASKPDTSYRGY

-623 GSTVPAEVNAT
+623 GSAVPAEVNAT
-634 LPARVGDLVDGT
+634 LPARVGDLIDGT

-653 LAPAAENAMQP
+653 LAPAAENVMQP
-664 TDKGYDASKT
+664 TDKGYDATKT

-735 PATVNDQY
+735 PATVSDQY

-751 DDFQIPAENVVSS
+751 GDFQIPAENVVPS

-771 SKVQYLDEH
+771 NKVQYLDEH

-831 LTAITPASSNGY
+831 LTAITPASSSGY

-893 HDVTVDHADVTFT
+893 HDVTVDHGDVTFT
-906 LKWSYSEYKFGKQ
+906 LKWSYTEYKFGKQ

-934 KDITPGNI
+934 KDITPASV

-951 ITADGFEVPADKKP
+951 ITADGFEVPTDKKP

-989 FIGWDKD
+989 FVSWDKD

-1009 GTWRFSPYH
+1009 GTWKFMGYS
-1018 HKQTHEFVS
+1018 
-1027 GTDGKQLPEKILNM
+1027 
-1041 TPGEVDGL
+1041 
-1049 VTGNTANP
+1049 
-1057 STFTV
+1057 
-1062 ADGDKTPD
+1062 
-1070 TNREYQVGKVQVVDG
+1070 
-1085 AGSWTFKSW
+1085 
-1094 DKDSETVNKTDVHFV
+1094 
-1109 GTWEYNEPS
+1109 
-1118 FGKTHKYV
+1118 
-1126 SETEGMELPKVV
+1126 
-1138 TDTLPGN
+1138 
-1145 VTDAYKRGE
+1145 
-1154 VVNGDTIPNEVTDED
+1154 
-1169 NDGVWTTTGWKTKDV
+1169 
-1184 TIENSDPEFVAGW
+1184 
-1197 TFKANPHKATYEFVS
+1197 HKATYEFVS

-1218 LPKSIVDMTPTDPAD
+1218 LPKSIVDITPTDPAK

-1248 TVKDEDNDGVWT
+1248 TVKDEDNDGTWT

-1351 SKKTIERE
+1351 PKKTIERE

-1384 SGRELPKEVTDL
+1384 PGKELPKEVTDL
-1396 LPKDNKIYVT
+1396 LPKDDKIYVT
-1406 GSKVKSNKPSKTE
+1406 GSKVKSNTPSKTE

-1454 PEPAKPAAKPVPK
+1454 PAPTPEPQKPAAKPVPK

-1472 TTAPVV
+1472 TVAPAV
-1478 GGITAIMTSILAFF
+1478 GGIAAIMTSILAFF

>member
-27 AATLLSNVSGV
+27 AATLLSNVSGIV
-38 AKYAYAETTPTAQI
+38 KSAYAETPTAAQI
-52 KTTNVD
+52 KTTDVD

-69 NMNDYEVI
+69 NMNDYEVV

-159 TSYASTS
+159 TSYAATS

-185 NAAGENGVVQ
+185 NAADENGVVQ

-210 YVHPVQGSKQNTLNS
+210 YVHPVQGSKQNILNS

-271 QNEMFELPNADAQ
+271 QNEMFELPNADSQ

-291 RNFASRLT
+291 RNFAARLT

-529 VTTLTP
+529 ITTLTP

-623 GSTVPAEVNAT
+623 GSAVPAEVNAT
-634 LPARVGDLVDGT
+634 LPARVGDLIDGT

-653 LAPAAENAMQP
+653 LAPAAENVMQP
-664 TDKGYDASKT
+664 TDKGYDATKT

-684 FIGWDIP
+684 FVNWDIP

-726 LPAGITAIT
+726 LPAGITALT

-751 DDFQIPAENVVSS
+751 DTFQIPAENVVPS

-771 SKVQYLDEH
+771 NKVQYLDEH

-893 HDVTVDHADVTFT
+893 HGVTVDHADVTFT
-906 LKWSYSEYKFGKQ
+906 LKWSYTEYKFGKQ

-934 KDITPGNI
+934 KDITPANI

-1009 GTWRFSPYH
+1009 GTWKF
-1018 HKQTHEFVS
+1018 
-1027 GTDGKQLPEKILNM
+1027 
-1041 TPGEVDGL
+1041 
-1049 VTGNTANP
+1049 
-1057 STFTV
+1057 
-1062 ADGDKTPD
+1062 
-1070 TNREYQVGKVQVVDG
+1070 
-1085 AGSWTFKSW
+1085 
-1094 DKDSETVNKTDVHFV
+1094 
-1109 GTWEYNEPS
+1109 
-1118 FGKTHKYV
+1118 
-1126 SETEGMELPKVV
+1126 
-1138 TDTLPGN
+1138 
-1145 VTDAYKRGE
+1145 
-1154 VVNGDTIPNEVTDED
+1154 NGY
-1169 NDGVWTTTGWKTKDV
+1169 
-1184 TIENSDPEFVAGW
+1184 S
-1197 TFKANPHKATYEFVS
+1197 HKATYEFVS
-1212 GTPGKD
+1212 GTPGKE
-1218 LPKSIVDMTPTDPAD
+1218 LPKSIVDMTPTDPAK

-1248 TVKDEDNDGVWT
+1248 TIKDEDNDGTWT

-1351 SKKTIERE
+1351 PKKTIERE

-1384 SGRELPKEVTDL
+1384 PGKELPKEVTDL
-1396 LPKDNKIYVT
+1396 LPKDDKTYVT

-1454 PEPAKPAAKPVPK
+1454 PAPTPEPQKPAAKPVPK

-1472 TTAPVV
+1472 TVAPAV
-1478 GGITAIMTSILAFF
+1478 GGIAAIMTSILAFF

>member
-1 MFTIRKEYMDKRYNS
+1 MFTNRKEYMDKRYNS

-27 AATLLSNVSGV
+27 AATLLSNVSGIV
-38 AKYAYAETTPTAQI
+38 KSAYAETPTTAQI

-69 NMNDYEVI
+69 NMNDYEVV

-271 QNEMFELPNADAQ
+271 QNEMFELPNADSQ

-291 RNFASRLT
+291 RNFAARLT

-500 SKSNVTRTQPTYKFD
+500 SKSNVTHTQPTYKFD
-515 HEFVAEDGSQLPGD
+515 HEFVAEDGSQLPSD
-529 VTTLTP
+529 ITTLTP
-535 GTTEDITPGTTV
+535 GTTEDIAPGTTV

-623 GSTVPAEVNAT
+623 GSAVPAEVNAT
-634 LPARVGDLVDGT
+634 LPARVGDLIDGT
-646 NVTAANP
+646 NVTTANP
-653 LAPAAENAMQP
+653 LAPAAENVMQP
-664 TDKGYDASKT
+664 TDKGYDATKT

-712 WGKSHEFKSNTDKA
+712 WGKSHEFKSNADKA
-726 LPAGITAIT
+726 LPAGITALT
-735 PATVNDQY
+735 PATVSDQY

-751 DDFQIPAENVVSS
+751 DGFQIPAENVVPSA
-764 TNPLYDA
+764 NPLYDA

-813 YAKNHKFE
+813 YAKSHKFE
-821 SVDGTPLPTE
+821 SVDGTPLPSE
-831 LTAITPASSNGY
+831 LTAVTPASSNGY

-862 DASDKL
+862 DTSDKL

-893 HDVTVDHADVTFT
+893 HDVTVDHGDVTFT
-906 LKWSYSEYKFGKQ
+906 LKWSYTEYKFGKQ

-934 KDITPGNI
+934 KDITPANV

-989 FIGWDKD
+989 FVSWDKD
-996 NITVDHSDDNLFT
+996 NITVDRSDDNLFT
-1009 GTWRFSPYH
+1009 GTWKFMGYS
-1018 HKQTHEFVS
+1018 
-1027 GTDGKQLPEKILNM
+1027 
-1041 TPGEVDGL
+1041 
-1049 VTGNTANP
+1049 
-1057 STFTV
+1057 
-1062 ADGDKTPD
+1062 
-1070 TNREYQVGKVQVVDG
+1070 
-1085 AGSWTFKSW
+1085 
-1094 DKDSETVNKTDVHFV
+1094 
-1109 GTWEYNEPS
+1109 
-1118 FGKTHKYV
+1118 
-1126 SETEGMELPKVV
+1126 
-1138 TDTLPGN
+1138 
-1145 VTDAYKRGE
+1145 
-1154 VVNGDTIPNEVTDED
+1154 
-1169 NDGVWTTTGWKTKDV
+1169 
-1184 TIENSDPEFVAGW
+1184 
-1197 TFKANPHKATYEFVS
+1197 HKATYEFVS
-1212 GTPGKD
+1212 GTPGKQ
-1218 LPKSIVDMTPTDPAD
+1218 LPKSIVDMTPTDPAE

-1248 TVKDEDNDGVWT
+1248 TVKDEDNDGTWT

-1294 FKSTDPKRELP
+1294 FKSSDPKRELP

-1351 SKKTIERE
+1351 PKKTIERE

-1384 SGRELPKEVTDL
+1384 PGKELPKEVTDL
-1396 LPKDNKIYVT
+1396 LPKDDKTYVT

-1445 AGEWVFEAD
+1445 TGEWVFEAD
-1454 PEPAKPAAKPVPK
+1454 PAPTPEPQKPAAKPVPK

-1478 GGITAIMTSILAFF
+1478 GGIAAIMTSILAFF
-1492 GIKRKSDD
+1492 GIKRKSDE

>member
-1 MFTIRKEYMDKRYNS
+1 MDKRYNS

-27 AATLLSNVSGV
+27 AATLLSNVSGIV
-38 AKYAYAETTPTAQI
+38 KSAYAETPTTAQI

-271 QNEMFELPNADAQ
+271 QNESFELPNADAQ

-291 RNFASRLT
+291 RNFAARLT

-358 EHPAVDPVK
+358 EHPAVEPVK

-623 GSTVPAEVNAT
+623 GSAVPAEVNAT
-634 LPARVGDLVDGT
+634 CPARVGDLIDGT

-653 LAPAAENAMQP
+653 LAPAAENVMQP

-674 QVKLPHGYAD
+674 QVKLPHGYAN
-684 FIGWDIP
+684 FISWDIP

-726 LPAGITAIT
+726 LPAGITALT
-735 PATVNDQY
+735 PASVADTY

-751 DDFQIPAENVVSS
+751 DTFQIPAENVVPS
-764 TNPLYDA
+764 TNSLYDA

-831 LTAITPASSNGY
+831 LTAITPTSSNGY

-893 HDVTVDHADVTFT
+893 HDVTVDHGDVTFT
-906 LKWSYSEYKFGKQ
+906 LKWSYTEYKFGKQ

-934 KDITPGNI
+934 KDITPASV

-951 ITADGFEVPADKKP
+951 ITPDGFEVPADKKP

-989 FIGWDKD
+989 FVSWDKD

-1009 GTWRFSPYH
+1009 GTWKFMGYS
-1018 HKQTHEFVS
+1018 
-1027 GTDGKQLPEKILNM
+1027 
-1041 TPGEVDGL
+1041 
-1049 VTGNTANP
+1049 
-1057 STFTV
+1057 
-1062 ADGDKTPD
+1062 
-1070 TNREYQVGKVQVVDG
+1070 
-1085 AGSWTFKSW
+1085 
-1094 DKDSETVNKTDVHFV
+1094 
-1109 GTWEYNEPS
+1109 
-1118 FGKTHKYV
+1118 
-1126 SETEGMELPKVV
+1126 
-1138 TDTLPGN
+1138 
-1145 VTDAYKRGE
+1145 
-1154 VVNGDTIPNEVTDED
+1154 
-1169 NDGVWTTTGWKTKDV
+1169 
-1184 TIENSDPEFVAGW
+1184 
-1197 TFKANPHKATYEFVS
+1197 HKATYEFVS
-1212 GTPGKD
+1212 GTPDKQ
-1218 LPKSIVDMTPTDPAD
+1218 LPKSIVDMTPTDPAK

-1248 TVKDEDNDGVWT
+1248 TVKDEDNDGTWT

-1351 SKKTIERE
+1351 PKKTIERE

-1384 SGRELPKEVTDL
+1384 PGKELPKEVTEL
-1396 LPKDNKIYVT
+1396 LPKDDKTYVT
-1406 GSKVKSNKPSKTE
+1406 GSKVKSKVPSKTE

-1454 PEPAKPAAKPVPK
+1454 PAPTPEPQKPAAKPVPK

-1472 TTAPVV
+1472 TVAPAV
-1478 GGITAIMTSILAFF
+1478 GGIAAIMTSILAFF

>member
-1 MFTIRKEYMDKRYNS
+1 MDKRYNS

-38 AKYAYAETTPTAQI
+38 AKYAYAETPTTAQI

-69 NMNDYEVI
+69 NMNDYEVV

-175 GDEVMFAELD
+175 GDEVMFGELD
-185 NAAGENGVVQ
+185 NAAAENGVFQ

-258 ISYVNKAKGDGAG
+258 INYVNKAKGDGAG
-271 QNEMFELPNADAQ
+271 QNEMFELPNADSQ

-291 RNFASRLT
+291 RNFAARLT

-401 DEFSID
+401 DEFSIE

-435 DWRKLPPNKYT
+435 DWRKLPASRYSV
-446 IDTTGQKLK
+446 DTTGQRLK

-515 HEFVAEDGSQLPGD
+515 HKFVAEDGSQLPGD

-623 GSTVPAEVNAT
+623 GSAVPAEVNAT

-653 LAPAAENAMQP
+653 LAPAAENVMQP
-664 TDKGYDASKT
+664 TDKGYDATKT

-684 FIGWDIP
+684 FISWDIP

-751 DDFQIPAENVVSS
+751 DNFQIPADHVVSA

-771 SKVQYLDEH
+771 NKVQYLDEH

-831 LTAITPASSNGY
+831 LTAITPASSDGY

-862 DASDKL
+862 DTSDKL

-884 WTAEPAWDK
+884 WTAEPTWDK
-893 HDVTVDHADVTFT
+893 HDVTVDHGDVTFT

-934 KDITPGNI
+934 KDITPASV

-965 ADGTE
+965 TDGTE

-1009 GTWRFSPYH
+1009 GTWKFMGYS
-1018 HKQTHEFVS
+1018 
-1027 GTDGKQLPEKILNM
+1027 
-1041 TPGEVDGL
+1041 
-1049 VTGNTANP
+1049 
-1057 STFTV
+1057 
-1062 ADGDKTPD
+1062 
-1070 TNREYQVGKVQVVDG
+1070 
-1085 AGSWTFKSW
+1085 
-1094 DKDSETVNKTDVHFV
+1094 
-1109 GTWEYNEPS
+1109 
-1118 FGKTHKYV
+1118 
-1126 SETEGMELPKVV
+1126 
-1138 TDTLPGN
+1138 
-1145 VTDAYKRGE
+1145 
-1154 VVNGDTIPNEVTDED
+1154 
-1169 NDGVWTTTGWKTKDV
+1169 
-1184 TIENSDPEFVAGW
+1184 
-1197 TFKANPHKATYEFVS
+1197 HKATYEFVS
-1212 GTPGKD
+1212 GTPGKN
-1218 LPKSIVDMTPTDPAD
+1218 LPKSIVDMTPTDPAK

-1248 TVKDEDNDGVWT
+1248 TVKDEDNDGTWT

-1265 HDKQTVE
+1265 HDKQTIE

-1351 SKKTIERE
+1351 PKKTIERE

-1384 SGRELPKEVTDL
+1384 PGKELPKEVTDL
-1396 LPKDNKIYVT
+1396 LPKDDKTYVT
-1406 GSKVKSNKPSKTE
+1406 GSKVKSNKPSKIE

-1445 AGEWVFEAD
+1445 TGEWVFEAD
-1454 PEPAKPAAKPVPK
+1454 QAPTPEPQKPAAKPVPK

-1478 GGITAIMTSILAFF
+1478 GGIAAIMTSILAFF

>member
-1 MFTIRKEYMDKRYNS
+1 MDKRYNS

-38 AKYAYAETTPTAQI
+38 AKYAYAETPTTAQI

-69 NMNDYEVI
+69 NMNDYEVV

-258 ISYVNKAKGDGAG
+258 INYVNKAKGDGAG

-291 RNFASRLT
+291 RNFAARLT

-309 INPPANSIGGNSLDW
+309 VNPPANSTGGNSLDW

-330 ATIRSRSNSLTFTSG
+330 TTIRSRSNSLTFTSG

-529 VTTLTP
+529 ITTLTP

-547 TPNLF
+547 APNLF

-623 GSTVPAEVNAT
+623 GSAVPTEVNAT

-653 LAPAAENAMQP
+653 LAPAAENVMQP
-664 TDKGYDASKT
+664 TDKGYNASKT
-674 QVKLPHGYAD
+674 QVKLPHGYAN

-751 DDFQIPAENVVSS
+751 DTFQIPADHIVPS

-771 SKVQYLDEH
+771 NKVQYLDEH

-821 SVDGTPLPTE
+821 SVDGTPLPGE

-893 HDVTVDHADVTFT
+893 HDITVDHGDVTFT

-919 HKFVAEDGSELPQGI
+919 HKFIAEDGSELPQGI
-934 KDITPGNI
+934 KDITPASV

-951 ITADGFEVPADKKP
+951 ITADSFEVPADKVP
-965 ADGTE
+965 AAGTE

-1009 GTWRFSPYH
+1009 GTWKF
-1018 HKQTHEFVS
+1018 
-1027 GTDGKQLPEKILNM
+1027 
-1041 TPGEVDGL
+1041 
-1049 VTGNTANP
+1049 
-1057 STFTV
+1057 
-1062 ADGDKTPD
+1062 
-1070 TNREYQVGKVQVVDG
+1070 
-1085 AGSWTFKSW
+1085 
-1094 DKDSETVNKTDVHFV
+1094 
-1109 GTWEYNEPS
+1109 
-1118 FGKTHKYV
+1118 
-1126 SETEGMELPKVV
+1126 
-1138 TDTLPGN
+1138 
-1145 VTDAYKRGE
+1145 
-1154 VVNGDTIPNEVTDED
+1154 NGY
-1169 NDGVWTTTGWKTKDV
+1169 
-1184 TIENSDPEFVAGW
+1184 S
-1197 TFKANPHKATYEFVS
+1197 HKATYEFVS
-1212 GTPGKD
+1212 GTPGKE
-1218 LPKSIVDMTPTDPAD
+1218 LPKSIVDMTPTDPAK

-1248 TVKDEDNDGVWT
+1248 TVNDEDNDGTWT

-1265 HDKQTVE
+1265 HDKQTIE

-1351 SKKTIERE
+1351 PKKTIERE

-1384 SGRELPKEVTDL
+1384 PGKDLPKEVTDL
-1396 LPKDNKIYVT
+1396 LPKDDKTYVT
-1406 GSKVKSNKPSKTE
+1406 GSKVKSNKPTKTE

-1445 AGEWVFEAD
+1445 AGEWVFETDPAPT
-1454 PEPAKPAAKPVPK
+1454 PEPQKPAAKPVPK

-1472 TTAPVV
+1472 TVAPAV
-1478 GGITAIMTSILAFF
+1478 GGIAAIVTSILAFF

>member
-1 MFTIRKEYMDKRYNS
+1 MDKRYNS

-27 AATLLSNVSGV
+27 AATLLSNVSGIV
-38 AKYAYAETTPTAQI
+38 KSAYAETPTTAQI

-69 NMNDYEVI
+69 NMNDYEVV

-271 QNEMFELPNADAQ
+271 QNEMFELPNADSQ

-291 RNFASRLT
+291 RNFAARLT

-529 VTTLTP
+529 ITTLTP

-594 LDHKNGHFIGTWAFT
+594 LDKKNGHFIGTWAFT

-623 GSTVPAEVNAT
+623 GGAVPAEVNAT

-653 LAPAAENAMQP
+653 LAPAAENVMQP
-664 TDKGYDASKT
+664 TDKGYDANKT

-684 FIGWDIP
+684 FISWDIP

-703 GTWEYHENL
+703 GTWEYHENF

-751 DDFQIPAENVVSS
+751 DTFQIPAENVVPS

-771 SKVQYLDEH
+771 NKVQYLDEH

-893 HDVTVDHADVTFT
+893 HDVTVDHGDVTFT

-934 KDITPGNI
+934 KDIIPANI

-970 YADASKKQFVDT
+970 YADATKKQFVDT

-1009 GTWRFSPYH
+1009 GTWKFMGYS
-1018 HKQTHEFVS
+1018 
-1027 GTDGKQLPEKILNM
+1027 
-1041 TPGEVDGL
+1041 
-1049 VTGNTANP
+1049 
-1057 STFTV
+1057 
-1062 ADGDKTPD
+1062 
-1070 TNREYQVGKVQVVDG
+1070 
-1085 AGSWTFKSW
+1085 
-1094 DKDSETVNKTDVHFV
+1094 
-1109 GTWEYNEPS
+1109 
-1118 FGKTHKYV
+1118 
-1126 SETEGMELPKVV
+1126 
-1138 TDTLPGN
+1138 
-1145 VTDAYKRGE
+1145 
-1154 VVNGDTIPNEVTDED
+1154 
-1169 NDGVWTTTGWKTKDV
+1169 
-1184 TIENSDPEFVAGW
+1184 
-1197 TFKANPHKATYEFVS
+1197 HKATYEFVS
-1212 GTPGKD
+1212 GTPGKE
-1218 LPKSIVDMTPTDPAD
+1218 LPKSIVDMTPTDPAK

-1248 TVKDEDNDGVWT
+1248 TVKDEDNDGTWT

-1265 HDKQTVE
+1265 HDKQTVK

-1279 GTWEFTPNTYPVGYE
+1279 GTWELTPNTYPVGYE

-1351 SKKTIERE
+1351 PKKNIERE

-1384 SGRELPKEVTDL
+1384 PGKELPKEVTDL
-1396 LPKDNKIYVT
+1396 LPKDDKTYVT
-1406 GSKVKSNKPSKTE
+1406 GSKVKSNKPTKSE

-1454 PEPAKPAAKPVPK
+1454 PAPTPEPQKPAAKPVPK

-1478 GGITAIMTSILAFF
+1478 GGIAAIMTSILAFF
-1492 GIKRKSDD
+1492 GIKRKFDE

>member
-1 MFTIRKEYMDKRYNS
+1 MFTNRKEYMDKRYNS

-27 AATLLSNVSGV
+27 AATLLSNVSGI
-38 AKYAYAETTPTAQI
+38 AKYAYAETPNTAQI

-166 TRERRMSKP
+166 TRERRMSEP

-195 FTNYNFYTGEPNAAP
+195 FTNYNSYTNEPGSAP

-258 ISYVNKAKGDGAG
+258 INYVNKAKGDGAG

-291 RNFASRLT
+291 RNFAARLT

-309 INPPANSIGGNSLDW
+309 VNPPTNSTGGNSLDW

-330 ATIRSRSNSLTFTSG
+330 TTIRSRSNSLTFTSG

-455 VNIDKSQLGHKQVK
+455 VNINKSQLGHKQVK

-552 TVPDASKPDTSYKGY
+552 TVPDASKPDTSYNGY

-623 GSTVPAEVNAT
+623 GSAVPAEVNAT
-634 LPARVGDLVDGT
+634 LPARVGDLIDGT

-653 LAPAAENAMQP
+653 LAPAAENVMQP
-664 TDKGYDASKT
+664 TDKGYDATKT
-674 QVKLPHGYAD
+674 QVKLPHGYAN
-684 FIGWDIP
+684 FISWDIP
-691 SATINRADVLHT
+691 TATINRADVLHT

-735 PATVNDQY
+735 PATVSDQY

-751 DDFQIPAENVVSS
+751 DEFQIPAENVVPS

-771 SKVQYLDEH
+771 NKVQYLDEH

-862 DASDKL
+862 DTSDKF

-873 TQFRSNDGMGV
+873 TQFRPNDGMGV

-893 HDVTVDHADVTFT
+893 HDVTVDHGDVTFT
-906 LKWSYSEYKFGKQ
+906 LKWSYQEYKFGKQ
-919 HKFVAEDGSELPQGI
+919 HKFVAEDGSELPRGI
-934 KDITPGNI
+934 KDITPANV
-942 ENQYKPNEV
+942 ENQYKHNEV
-951 ITADGFEVPADKKP
+951 ITADSFEVPVDKKP

-1009 GTWRFSPYH
+1009 GTWKF
-1018 HKQTHEFVS
+1018 
-1027 GTDGKQLPEKILNM
+1027 
-1041 TPGEVDGL
+1041 
-1049 VTGNTANP
+1049 
-1057 STFTV
+1057 
-1062 ADGDKTPD
+1062 
-1070 TNREYQVGKVQVVDG
+1070 
-1085 AGSWTFKSW
+1085 
-1094 DKDSETVNKTDVHFV
+1094 
-1109 GTWEYNEPS
+1109 
-1118 FGKTHKYV
+1118 
-1126 SETEGMELPKVV
+1126 
-1138 TDTLPGN
+1138 
-1145 VTDAYKRGE
+1145 
-1154 VVNGDTIPNEVTDED
+1154 NGY
-1169 NDGVWTTTGWKTKDV
+1169 
-1184 TIENSDPEFVAGW
+1184 S
-1197 TFKANPHKATYEFVS
+1197 HKATYEFVS
-1212 GTPGKD
+1212 GTPGKE
-1218 LPKSIVDMTPTDPAD
+1218 LPKSIVDMTPTDPAK

-1248 TVKDEDNDGVWT
+1248 TIKDEGNDGTWT

-1265 HDKQTVE
+1265 HDKQTIE

-1351 SKKTIERE
+1351 PKKTIERE

-1384 SGRELPKEVTDL
+1384 PGKELPKEVTDL
-1396 LPKDNKIYVT
+1396 LPKDDKTYVT

-1454 PEPAKPAAKPVPK
+1454 PAPTPEPQKPAAKPVPK

-1478 GGITAIMTSILAFF
+1478 GGIAAIMTSILAFF

>member
-1 MFTIRKEYMDKRYNS
+1 MDKRYNS
-16 PGRRAIVAGLM
+16 SGRRAIVAGLM
-27 AATLLSNVSGV
+27 AATLLSNVSGIV
-38 AKYAYAETTPTAQI
+38 KSAYAETPNTAQI

-69 NMNDYEVI
+69 NMNDYEVV

-159 TSYASTS
+159 TSYAATS

-195 FTNYNFYTGEPNAAP
+195 FTNYNFYTGEPNSAP

-258 ISYVNKAKGDGAG
+258 INYVNKAKGDGAG
-271 QNEMFELPNADAQ
+271 QNEMFELPNADSQ

-291 RNFASRLT
+291 RNFAARLT

-309 INPPANSIGGNSLDW
+309 VNPPANSAGGNSLDW

-330 ATIRSRSNSLTFTSG
+330 TTIRSRSNSLTFTSG

-422 YVTDSEDADPSTA
+422 YVTDSEDTDPSTA

-446 IDTTGQKLK
+446 IDTTGQRLK

-577 AKNGVWS
+577 TKNGVWS

-623 GSTVPAEVNAT
+623 GSAVPAEVNAT

-653 LAPAAENAMQP
+653 LAPAAENVMQP

-674 QVKLPHGYAD
+674 QVKLPHGYAN

-751 DDFQIPAENVVSS
+751 DTFQIPAENVVPS

-771 SKVQYLDEH
+771 NKVQYLDEH

-790 KSNVVVDHADTHF
+790 KSNVAVDHADTHF

-893 HDVTVDHADVTFT
+893 HDVTVDHGDVTFT
-906 LKWSYSEYKFGKQ
+906 LKWSYAEYKFGKQ

-934 KDITPGNI
+934 KDITPANV

-970 YADASKKQFVDT
+970 YTDASKKQFVDT

-989 FIGWDKD
+989 FVSWDKD

-1009 GTWRFSPYH
+1009 GTWKFMGYS
-1018 HKQTHEFVS
+1018 
-1027 GTDGKQLPEKILNM
+1027 
-1041 TPGEVDGL
+1041 
-1049 VTGNTANP
+1049 
-1057 STFTV
+1057 
-1062 ADGDKTPD
+1062 
-1070 TNREYQVGKVQVVDG
+1070 
-1085 AGSWTFKSW
+1085 
-1094 DKDSETVNKTDVHFV
+1094 
-1109 GTWEYNEPS
+1109 
-1118 FGKTHKYV
+1118 
-1126 SETEGMELPKVV
+1126 
-1138 TDTLPGN
+1138 
-1145 VTDAYKRGE
+1145 
-1154 VVNGDTIPNEVTDED
+1154 
-1169 NDGVWTTTGWKTKDV
+1169 
-1184 TIENSDPEFVAGW
+1184 
-1197 TFKANPHKATYEFVS
+1197 HKATYEFVS
-1212 GTPGKD
+1212 GTPGKE
-1218 LPKSIVDMTPTDPAD
+1218 LPKSIVDMTPTDPAK

-1248 TVKDEDNDGVWT
+1248 TIKDEDNDGTWT

-1294 FKSTDPKRELP
+1294 FKSSDPKRELP

-1351 SKKTIERE
+1351 PKKTIERE

-1384 SGRELPKEVTDL
+1384 PGKELPKEVTDL
-1396 LPKDNKIYVT
+1396 LPKDDKTYVT

-1454 PEPAKPAAKPVPK
+1454 PAQTPEPQKPAAKPVPK

-1472 TTAPVV
+1472 ATAPVV
-1478 GGITAIMTSILAFF
+1478 GGIAAIMTSILAFF

>member
-27 AATLLSNVSGV
+27 AATLLSNVSGIV
-38 AKYAYAETTPTAQI
+38 KSAYAETPNTAQI

-69 NMNDYEVI
+69 NMNDYEVV

-258 ISYVNKAKGDGAG
+258 ISYVNKANGDGAG
-271 QNEMFELPNADAQ
+271 QNEMFELPNADSQ

-291 RNFASRLT
+291 RNFAARLT

-330 ATIRSRSNSLTFTSG
+330 TTIRSRSNSLTFTSG

-609 PNAYAQTYKYVMSD
+609 PNAYAQTYKYIMSD
-623 GSTVPAEVNAT
+623 GSAVPAEVNAT

-653 LAPAAENAMQP
+653 LAPAAENVMQP
-664 TDKGYDASKT
+664 TDKGYDATKT

-726 LPAGITAIT
+726 LPAGITALT

-751 DDFQIPAENVVSS
+751 DGFQIPAENVVPS
-764 TNPLYDA
+764 TNPLYDT

-893 HDVTVDHADVTFT
+893 HDVTVDHGDVTFT

-934 KDITPGNI
+934 KDITPASV

-1009 GTWRFSPYH
+1009 GTWKFMGYS
-1018 HKQTHEFVS
+1018 
-1027 GTDGKQLPEKILNM
+1027 
-1041 TPGEVDGL
+1041 
-1049 VTGNTANP
+1049 
-1057 STFTV
+1057 
-1062 ADGDKTPD
+1062 
-1070 TNREYQVGKVQVVDG
+1070 
-1085 AGSWTFKSW
+1085 
-1094 DKDSETVNKTDVHFV
+1094 
-1109 GTWEYNEPS
+1109 
-1118 FGKTHKYV
+1118 
-1126 SETEGMELPKVV
+1126 
-1138 TDTLPGN
+1138 
-1145 VTDAYKRGE
+1145 
-1154 VVNGDTIPNEVTDED
+1154 
-1169 NDGVWTTTGWKTKDV
+1169 
-1184 TIENSDPEFVAGW
+1184 
-1197 TFKANPHKATYEFVS
+1197 HKATYEFVS
-1212 GTPGKD
+1212 GTPGKE
-1218 LPKSIVDMTPTDPAD
+1218 LPKSIVDMTPTDPAK

-1248 TVKDEDNDGVWT
+1248 TVKDEDNDGTWT

-1294 FKSTDPKRELP
+1294 FKSSDPKRELP

-1351 SKKTIERE
+1351 PKKTIERE

-1384 SGRELPKEVTDL
+1384 PGKELPKEVTDL
-1396 LPKDNKIYVT
+1396 LPKDDKTYVT

-1454 PEPAKPAAKPVPK
+1454 PAPTPEPQKPAAKPVPK

-1472 TTAPVV
+1472 TVAPAV
-1478 GGITAIMTSILAFF
+1478 GGIAAIITSILAFF
-1492 GIKRKSDD
+1492 GIKRKSDE

>member
-1 MFTIRKEYMDKRYNS
+1 MDKRYNS

-27 AATLLSNVSGV
+27 AATLLSNVSGIV
-38 AKYAYAETTPTAQI
+38 KSAYAETPNTAQI

-69 NMNDYEVI
+69 NMNDYEVV

-102 PTSIIQFSS
+102 PTKIIQFSS

-133 GYYFGRQTNVR
+133 GYYFGKQTNVR
-144 MKVNRVYYDAIDYSG
+144 VKVNRVYYDAIDYSG

-166 TRERRMSKP
+166 TRERRMSKSE
-175 GDEVMFAELD
+175 DEVMFGELD
-185 NAAGENGVVQ
+185 NAAGENGVFQ
-195 FTNYNFYTGEPNAAP
+195 FTNYNFYTGEPGAAP
-210 YVHPVQGSKQNTLNS
+210 YVHPVQGSKQNTLSS

-253 GDLDV
+253 GDIDV
-258 ISYVNKAKGDGAG
+258 INWVNKQKGDGAG
-271 QNEMFELPNADAQ
+271 QNESFELPNADSQ
-284 ASKIIFN
+284 AAKIIFN
-291 RNFASRLT
+291 QGFAARLT
-299 RPSDNNGTMV
+299 QPSNNNGTMV

-330 ATIRSRSNSLTFTSG
+330 TTIRSRSNSLTFTSA

-401 DEFSID
+401 DEFSIE

-422 YVTDSEDADPSTA
+422 YVTDSEDANPSTA

-577 AKNGVWS
+577 TKNGVWS

-609 PNAYAQTYKYVMSD
+609 PNAYAQTYKYVMND
-623 GSTVPAEVNAT
+623 GSAVPAEVNAT
-634 LPARVGDLVDGT
+634 LPARVGDLIDGT

-653 LAPAAENAMQP
+653 LAPAAENVMQP

-674 QVKLPHGYAD
+674 QVKLPHGYAN

-726 LPAGITAIT
+726 LPAGITALT

-751 DDFQIPAENVVSS
+751 DEFQISAENVVPS
-764 TNPLYDA
+764 TNALYDA
-771 SKVQYLDEH
+771 NKVQYLDEH

-831 LTAITPASSNGY
+831 LAAITPASSNGY

-934 KDITPGNI
+934 KDITPANV
-942 ENQYKPNEV
+942 ENQYKHNEV
-951 ITADGFEVPADKKP
+951 ITADGFDVPVDKKP

-1009 GTWRFSPYH
+1009 GIWKF
-1018 HKQTHEFVS
+1018 
-1027 GTDGKQLPEKILNM
+1027 
-1041 TPGEVDGL
+1041 
-1049 VTGNTANP
+1049 
-1057 STFTV
+1057 
-1062 ADGDKTPD
+1062 
-1070 TNREYQVGKVQVVDG
+1070 
-1085 AGSWTFKSW
+1085 
-1094 DKDSETVNKTDVHFV
+1094 
-1109 GTWEYNEPS
+1109 
-1118 FGKTHKYV
+1118 
-1126 SETEGMELPKVV
+1126 
-1138 TDTLPGN
+1138 
-1145 VTDAYKRGE
+1145 
-1154 VVNGDTIPNEVTDED
+1154 NGYSHN
-1169 NDGVWTTTGWKTKDV
+1169 
-1184 TIENSDPEFVAGW
+1184 
-1197 TFKANPHKATYEFVS
+1197 ATYEFVS

-1218 LPKSIVDMTPTDPAD
+1218 LPKSIVDMTPTDPAA
-1233 YTKGTEVPAKSEFEK
+1233 YIKGTEVPAKSEFEK
-1248 TVKDEDNDGVWT
+1248 TVKDEDNDGTWA

-1279 GTWEFTPNTYPVGYE
+1279 GTWTFTPNTYPVGYE

-1351 SKKTIERE
+1351 PKKTIERE

-1384 SGRELPKEVTDL
+1384 PGKELPKEVTDL
-1396 LPKDNKIYVT
+1396 LPKDDKTYVT
-1406 GSKVKSNKPSKTE
+1406 GTEVKSTKPTKTE

-1434 ELTIDKKDGEF
+1434 SLKIDKKDGEF

-1454 PEPAKPAAKPVPK
+1454 QEPAKPAAKPVPK

-1478 GGITAIMTSILAFF
+1478 GGIAAIMTSILAFF

>member
-1 MFTIRKEYMDKRYNS
+1 MDKRYNS
-16 PGRRAIVAGLM
+16 PGRHAIVAGLM
-27 AATLLSNVSGV
+27 AATLLSNVSGIV
-38 AKYAYAETTPTAQI
+38 KSAYAETPTTAQI

-69 NMNDYEVI
+69 NMNDYEVV

-102 PTSIIQFSS
+102 PTSIVQFSS

-195 FTNYNFYTGEPNAAP
+195 FTNYNFYTGEPNVAP
-210 YVHPVQGSKQNTLNS
+210 YVHANPGSKQNTLNS

-271 QNEMFELPNADAQ
+271 QNEMFELPNVDSQ

-291 RNFASRLT
+291 RNFAARLT

-309 INPPANSIGGNSLDW
+309 INPPANSTGGNSLDW

-469 VIFETDTLATDLSAD
+469 VIFETDTLAADLSAD

-623 GSTVPAEVNAT
+623 GSAVPAEVNAT
-634 LPARVGDLVDGT
+634 LPARVGDLIDGT

-653 LAPAAENAMQP
+653 LAPAAENVMQP
-664 TDKGYDASKT
+664 ADKGYDATKT

-684 FIGWDIP
+684 FISWDIP

-751 DDFQIPAENVVSS
+751 DTFQIPADHVVPS

-771 SKVQYLDEH
+771 NKVQYLDEH

-831 LTAITPASSNGY
+831 LTAITPASSSGY

-893 HDVTVDHADVTFT
+893 HDVTVDHGDVTFT
-906 LKWSYSEYKFGKQ
+906 LKWSYTEYKFGKQ

-934 KDITPGNI
+934 KDITPASV

-989 FIGWDKD
+989 FVSWDKD

-1009 GTWRFSPYH
+1009 GTWKFMGYS
-1018 HKQTHEFVS
+1018 
-1027 GTDGKQLPEKILNM
+1027 
-1041 TPGEVDGL
+1041 
-1049 VTGNTANP
+1049 
-1057 STFTV
+1057 
-1062 ADGDKTPD
+1062 
-1070 TNREYQVGKVQVVDG
+1070 
-1085 AGSWTFKSW
+1085 
-1094 DKDSETVNKTDVHFV
+1094 
-1109 GTWEYNEPS
+1109 
-1118 FGKTHKYV
+1118 
-1126 SETEGMELPKVV
+1126 
-1138 TDTLPGN
+1138 
-1145 VTDAYKRGE
+1145 
-1154 VVNGDTIPNEVTDED
+1154 
-1169 NDGVWTTTGWKTKDV
+1169 
-1184 TIENSDPEFVAGW
+1184 
-1197 TFKANPHKATYEFVS
+1197 HKATYEFVS
-1212 GTPGKD
+1212 GTPGKE
-1218 LPKSIVDMTPTDPAD
+1218 LPKSIVDMTPTDPAK

-1248 TVKDEDNDGVWT
+1248 TVKDEDNDGTWT
-1260 FKSYD
+1260 FNSYD

-1351 SKKTIERE
+1351 PKKTIERE

-1384 SGRELPKEVTDL
+1384 PGKELPKEVTDL
-1396 LPKDNKIYVT
+1396 LPKDDKTYVT
-1406 GSKVKSNKPSKTE
+1406 GSKVKSNTPSKTE

-1472 TTAPVV
+1472 TVAPAV
-1478 GGITAIMTSILAFF
+1478 GGIAAIMTSILAFF
-1492 GIKRKSDD
+1492 GIKRKSDE

>member
-1 MFTIRKEYMDKRYNS
+1 MFTNRKEYMDKRYNS

-27 AATLLSNVSGV
+27 AATLLSNVSGIV
-38 AKYAYAETTPTAQI
+38 KSAYAETPTTAQI

-69 NMNDYEVI
+69 NMNDYEVV

-195 FTNYNFYTGEPNAAP
+195 FTNYNFYTGEPNVAP

-271 QNEMFELPNADAQ
+271 QNEMFELPNADSQ

-291 RNFASRLT
+291 RNFAARLT

-446 IDTTGQKLK
+446 IDTTGQKLR

-529 VTTLTP
+529 ITTLTP

-552 TVPDASKPDTSYKGY
+552 SVPDASKPDTSYKGY

-577 AKNGVWS
+577 VKNGVWS

-623 GSTVPAEVNAT
+623 GSAVPAEVNAT

-653 LAPAAENAMQP
+653 LAPAAENVMQP

-751 DDFQIPAENVVSS
+751 DSFQIPAENVVPS

-831 LTAITPASSNGY
+831 LTAITPTSSDGY

-893 HDVTVDHADVTFT
+893 HDVTVDHGDVTFT
-906 LKWSYSEYKFGKQ
+906 LKWSYTEYKFGKQ

-934 KDITPGNI
+934 KDITPANV

-1009 GTWRFSPYH
+1009 GTWKFMGYS
-1018 HKQTHEFVS
+1018 
-1027 GTDGKQLPEKILNM
+1027 
-1041 TPGEVDGL
+1041 
-1049 VTGNTANP
+1049 
-1057 STFTV
+1057 
-1062 ADGDKTPD
+1062 
-1070 TNREYQVGKVQVVDG
+1070 
-1085 AGSWTFKSW
+1085 
-1094 DKDSETVNKTDVHFV
+1094 
-1109 GTWEYNEPS
+1109 
-1118 FGKTHKYV
+1118 
-1126 SETEGMELPKVV
+1126 
-1138 TDTLPGN
+1138 
-1145 VTDAYKRGE
+1145 
-1154 VVNGDTIPNEVTDED
+1154 
-1169 NDGVWTTTGWKTKDV
+1169 
-1184 TIENSDPEFVAGW
+1184 
-1197 TFKANPHKATYEFVS
+1197 HKATYEFVS

-1218 LPKSIVDMTPTDPAD
+1218 LPKSIVDMTPTDPAK

-1248 TVKDEDNDGVWT
+1248 TVKDEDNDGTWT

-1351 SKKTIERE
+1351 PKKTIERE
-1359 GIKFTGEWTPKQREY
+1359 GIKFTGEWTPRQREY

-1384 SGRELPKEVTDL
+1384 PGKELPKEVTDL
-1396 LPKDNKIYVT
+1396 LPKDDKTYVT

-1445 AGEWVFEAD
+1445 TGEWVFEAD
-1454 PEPAKPAAKPVPK
+1454 PTPTPEPQKPAAKPVPK

-1472 TTAPVV
+1472 TVAPVV
-1478 GGITAIMTSILAFF
+1478 GGFAAIMTSILAFF
-1492 GIKRKSDD
+1492 GIKRKSDE

>member
-1 MFTIRKEYMDKRYNS
+1 MDKRYNS

-38 AKYAYAETTPTAQI
+38 AKYAYAETPTTAQI

-69 NMNDYEVI
+69 NMNDYEVV

-271 QNEMFELPNADAQ
+271 QNEMFELPNADSQ

-291 RNFASRLT
+291 RNFAARLT

-309 INPPANSIGGNSLDW
+309 INPPANSTGGNSLDW

-407 DLLDNRLKNVTVKGV
+407 DLLDNRLKNVTVNGV

-623 GSTVPAEVNAT
+623 GSAVPAEVNAT
-634 LPARVGDLVDGT
+634 LPVRVGDLVDGT

-653 LAPAAENAMQP
+653 LAPAAENVMQP
-664 TDKGYDASKT
+664 TDKGYDATKT

-691 SATINRADVLHT
+691 TATINRADVLHT

-726 LPAGITAIT
+726 LPDGITAIT

-751 DDFQIPAENVVSS
+751 DTFQIPAENVVPS

-771 SKVQYLDEH
+771 NKVQYLDEH

-790 KSNVVVDHADTHF
+790 KSNVIVDHADTHF

-893 HDVTVDHADVTFT
+893 HDVTVDHGDVTFT
-906 LKWSYSEYKFGKQ
+906 LKWSYTEYKFGKQ

-934 KDITPGNI
+934 KDITPTSV

-989 FIGWDKD
+989 FVSWDKD

-1009 GTWRFSPYH
+1009 GTWKFMGYS
-1018 HKQTHEFVS
+1018 
-1027 GTDGKQLPEKILNM
+1027 
-1041 TPGEVDGL
+1041 
-1049 VTGNTANP
+1049 
-1057 STFTV
+1057 
-1062 ADGDKTPD
+1062 
-1070 TNREYQVGKVQVVDG
+1070 
-1085 AGSWTFKSW
+1085 
-1094 DKDSETVNKTDVHFV
+1094 
-1109 GTWEYNEPS
+1109 
-1118 FGKTHKYV
+1118 
-1126 SETEGMELPKVV
+1126 
-1138 TDTLPGN
+1138 
-1145 VTDAYKRGE
+1145 
-1154 VVNGDTIPNEVTDED
+1154 
-1169 NDGVWTTTGWKTKDV
+1169 
-1184 TIENSDPEFVAGW
+1184 
-1197 TFKANPHKATYEFVS
+1197 HKATYEFVS
-1212 GTPGKD
+1212 GTPGKE
-1218 LPKSIVDMTPTDPAD
+1218 LPKSIVDMTPTDPAK

-1248 TVKDEDNDGVWT
+1248 TVKDEDNDGTWT

-1294 FKSTDPKRELP
+1294 FKSTDPKRELS

-1351 SKKTIERE
+1351 PKKTIERE

-1384 SGRELPKEVTDL
+1384 PGKELPKEVTDL
-1396 LPKDNKIYVT
+1396 LPKDDKTYVT

-1445 AGEWVFEAD
+1445 TGEWVFEAD
-1454 PEPAKPAAKPVPK
+1454 PAPTPEPQKPAAKPVPK

-1478 GGITAIMTSILAFF
+1478 GGIAAIMTSILAFF

>member
-27 AATLLSNVSGV
+27 AATLLSNVSGI
-38 AKYAYAETTPTAQI
+38 AKYAYAETPTTAQI

-69 NMNDYEVI
+69 SMNDYEVV

-210 YVHPVQGSKQNTLNS
+210 YIHPVQGSKQNTLNS

-258 ISYVNKAKGDGAG
+258 INSVNKLKGDGAG
-271 QNEMFELPNADAQ
+271 QNEMFELPNADSQ

-291 RNFASRLT
+291 RNFAARLT

-309 INPPANSIGGNSLDW
+309 VNPPANSTGGNSLDW

-330 ATIRSRSNSLTFTSG
+330 TTIRSRSNSLTFTSG

-446 IDTTGQKLK
+446 VDTTGQRLK

-547 TPNLF
+547 IPNLF

-594 LDHKNGHFIGTWAFT
+594 LDHKNGHFIGTWVFT

-623 GSTVPAEVNAT
+623 GSAVPAELNAT

-653 LAPAAENAMQP
+653 LAPAAENVMQP
-664 TDKGYDASKT
+664 TDKGYDATKT

-735 PATVNDQY
+735 PATVSDQY

-751 DDFQIPAENVVSS
+751 DSFQIPAENVVPS

-771 SKVQYLDEH
+771 NKVQYLDEH

-831 LTAITPASSNGY
+831 LTAITPASSDGY

-862 DASDKL
+862 DTSDKL

-884 WTAEPAWDK
+884 WTADPAWDK
-893 HDVTVDHADVTFT
+893 HDVTVDHGDVTFT
-906 LKWSYSEYKFGKQ
+906 LKWSYQEYKFGKQ

-934 KDITPGNI
+934 KDITPTSV

-989 FIGWDKD
+989 FVSWDKD

-1009 GTWRFSPYH
+1009 GTWKFMGYS
-1018 HKQTHEFVS
+1018 
-1027 GTDGKQLPEKILNM
+1027 
-1041 TPGEVDGL
+1041 
-1049 VTGNTANP
+1049 
-1057 STFTV
+1057 
-1062 ADGDKTPD
+1062 
-1070 TNREYQVGKVQVVDG
+1070 
-1085 AGSWTFKSW
+1085 
-1094 DKDSETVNKTDVHFV
+1094 
-1109 GTWEYNEPS
+1109 
-1118 FGKTHKYV
+1118 
-1126 SETEGMELPKVV
+1126 
-1138 TDTLPGN
+1138 
-1145 VTDAYKRGE
+1145 
-1154 VVNGDTIPNEVTDED
+1154 
-1169 NDGVWTTTGWKTKDV
+1169 
-1184 TIENSDPEFVAGW
+1184 
-1197 TFKANPHKATYEFVS
+1197 HKATYEFVS
-1212 GTPGKD
+1212 GTPGKE
-1218 LPKSIVDMTPTDPAD
+1218 LPKSIVDMTPTDPAK

-1248 TVKDEDNDGVWT
+1248 TVKDEDNDGTWT

-1351 SKKTIERE
+1351 PKKTIERE

-1384 SGRELPKEVTDL
+1384 PGKELPKEVTEL
-1396 LPKDNKIYVT
+1396 LPKDDKTYVT

-1424 GTWKFKEFPP
+1424 GAWKFKEFPP

-1472 TTAPVV
+1472 TVAPAV
-1478 GGITAIMTSILAFF
+1478 GGIAAIVTSILAFF

>member
-1 MFTIRKEYMDKRYNS
+1 MDKRYNS

-27 AATLLSNVSGV
+27 AATLLSNVSGIV
-38 AKYAYAETTPTAQI
+38 KSAYAETPNTAQI
-52 KTTNVD
+52 KITNVD

-69 NMNDYEVI
+69 NMNDYEVV
-77 HKDPTTQINTFDS
+77 HKDHTTQINTFDS

-253 GDLDV
+253 GDIDV

-271 QNEMFELPNADAQ
+271 QNEMFELPNADSQ
-284 ASKIIFN
+284 ASKIILN
-291 RNFASRLT
+291 RNFAARLT

-469 VIFETDTLATDLSAD
+469 VIFETDTLTTDLSAD

-577 AKNGVWS
+577 ANNGVWS

-623 GSTVPAEVNAT
+623 GSAVPAEVNAT
-634 LPARVGDLVDGT
+634 LPARVGDLIDGT

-653 LAPAAENAMQP
+653 LAPAAENVMQP
-664 TDKGYDASKT
+664 TDKGYDATKT

-735 PATVNDQY
+735 PATVSDQY

-751 DDFQIPAENVVSS
+751 DTFQIPAENVVPS

-780 GVWTADDAWD
+780 GVWMADDAWD

-893 HDVTVDHADVTFT
+893 HDVTVDHGDVTFT
-906 LKWSYSEYKFGKQ
+906 LKWSYQEYKFGKQ

-934 KDITPGNI
+934 KDITPANV

-1009 GTWRFSPYH
+1009 GTWKFMGYS
-1018 HKQTHEFVS
+1018 
-1027 GTDGKQLPEKILNM
+1027 
-1041 TPGEVDGL
+1041 
-1049 VTGNTANP
+1049 
-1057 STFTV
+1057 
-1062 ADGDKTPD
+1062 
-1070 TNREYQVGKVQVVDG
+1070 
-1085 AGSWTFKSW
+1085 
-1094 DKDSETVNKTDVHFV
+1094 
-1109 GTWEYNEPS
+1109 
-1118 FGKTHKYV
+1118 
-1126 SETEGMELPKVV
+1126 
-1138 TDTLPGN
+1138 
-1145 VTDAYKRGE
+1145 
-1154 VVNGDTIPNEVTDED
+1154 
-1169 NDGVWTTTGWKTKDV
+1169 
-1184 TIENSDPEFVAGW
+1184 
-1197 TFKANPHKATYEFVS
+1197 HKATYEFVS

-1218 LPKSIVDMTPTDPAD
+1218 LPKSIVDMTPTDPAE

-1248 TVKDEDNDGVWT
+1248 TVKDEDNDGTWT

-1294 FKSTDPKRELP
+1294 FKSSDPKRELP

-1351 SKKTIERE
+1351 PKKTIERE

-1384 SGRELPKEVTDL
+1384 PGKELPKEVTDL
-1396 LPKDNKIYVT
+1396 LPKDDKTYVT
-1406 GSKVKSNKPSKTE
+1406 GSKVKSNTPSKTE

-1424 GTWKFKEFPP
+1424 GIWKFKEFPP

-1454 PEPAKPAAKPVPK
+1454 PAPTPEPQKPAAKPVPK

-1472 TTAPVV
+1472 TVAPAV
-1478 GGITAIMTSILAFF
+1478 GGIAAIMTSILAFF

>member
-1 MFTIRKEYMDKRYNS
+1 MDKRYNS

-27 AATLLSNVSGV
+27 AATLLSNVSGIV
-38 AKYAYAETTPTAQI
+38 KSAYAETPNTAQI

-90 SAYFSQPGNGWA
+90 SAYFSQPDNGWA

-271 QNEMFELPNADAQ
+271 QNEMFELPNADSQ

-291 RNFASRLT
+291 RNFAARLT

-309 INPPANSIGGNSLDW
+309 INPPTNSIGGNSLDW
-324 MYNTTG
+324 IYNTTG

-358 EHPAVDPVK
+358 EHLAVDPVK

-584 FKSWDKANET
+584 FKSWDKANEM

-623 GSTVPAEVNAT
+623 GSAVPAEVNAT

-653 LAPAAENAMQP
+653 LAPAAENVMQP
-664 TDKGYDASKT
+664 TDKGYDATKT
-674 QVKLPHGYAD
+674 QVKLPHGYAN
-684 FIGWDIP
+684 FISWDIP

-726 LPAGITAIT
+726 LPAGITALT

-751 DDFQIPAENVVSS
+751 DSFQIPADHVVPA

-790 KSNVVVDHADTHF
+790 KSNVIIDHADTHF

-821 SVDGTPLPTE
+821 SVDGTPLPGE

-893 HDVTVDHADVTFT
+893 HDVTVDHGDVTFT

-934 KDITPGNI
+934 KDITPANV

-989 FIGWDKD
+989 FVSWDKD

-1009 GTWRFSPYH
+1009 GTWKFMGYS
-1018 HKQTHEFVS
+1018 
-1027 GTDGKQLPEKILNM
+1027 
-1041 TPGEVDGL
+1041 
-1049 VTGNTANP
+1049 
-1057 STFTV
+1057 
-1062 ADGDKTPD
+1062 
-1070 TNREYQVGKVQVVDG
+1070 
-1085 AGSWTFKSW
+1085 
-1094 DKDSETVNKTDVHFV
+1094 
-1109 GTWEYNEPS
+1109 
-1118 FGKTHKYV
+1118 
-1126 SETEGMELPKVV
+1126 
-1138 TDTLPGN
+1138 
-1145 VTDAYKRGE
+1145 
-1154 VVNGDTIPNEVTDED
+1154 
-1169 NDGVWTTTGWKTKDV
+1169 
-1184 TIENSDPEFVAGW
+1184 
-1197 TFKANPHKATYEFVS
+1197 HKATYEFVS

-1218 LPKSIVDMTPTDPAD
+1218 LPKSIVDMTPTDPAK

-1248 TVKDEDNDGVWT
+1248 TVKDEDNDGTWT

-1351 SKKTIERE
+1351 PKKTIERE

-1384 SGRELPKEVTDL
+1384 PGKELPKEVTDL
-1396 LPKDNKIYVT
+1396 LPKDDKTYVT

-1454 PEPAKPAAKPVPK
+1454 PAPTPEPQKPAAKPVPK

-1472 TTAPVV
+1472 TVAPAV
-1478 GGITAIMTSILAFF
+1478 GGIAAIMTSILAFF

>member
-1 MFTIRKEYMDKRYNS
+1 MDKRYNS

-27 AATLLSNVSGV
+27 AATLLSNVSGIV
-38 AKYAYAETTPTAQI
+38 KSAYAETPNTAQI

-69 NMNDYEVI
+69 NMNDYEVV

-90 SAYFSQPGNGWA
+90 SAYFSQPDNGWA

-210 YVHPVQGSKQNTLNS
+210 YVHPVQGSKQNILNS

-271 QNEMFELPNADAQ
+271 QNEMFELPNADSQ

-291 RNFASRLT
+291 RNFAARLT

-529 VTTLTP
+529 ITTLTP

-577 AKNGVWS
+577 NKNGVWS

-623 GSTVPAEVNAT
+623 GSAVPAEVNAT

-653 LAPAAENAMQP
+653 LAPAAENVMQP

-684 FIGWDIP
+684 FISWDIP

-726 LPAGITAIT
+726 LPAGITTLT
-735 PATVNDQY
+735 PATVSDQY

-751 DDFQIPAENVVSS
+751 DEFQIPADHVVPS

-831 LTAITPASSNGY
+831 LTAITPASSSGY

-862 DASDKL
+862 DTSDKL

-893 HDVTVDHADVTFT
+893 HDVTVDHGDVTFT
-906 LKWSYSEYKFGKQ
+906 LKWSYTEYKFGKQ

-934 KDITPGNI
+934 KDITPANV

-965 ADGTE
+965 TDGTE
-970 YADASKKQFVDT
+970 HADASKKQFVDT

-989 FIGWDKD
+989 FVSWDKD

-1009 GTWRFSPYH
+1009 GTWKFMGYS
-1018 HKQTHEFVS
+1018 
-1027 GTDGKQLPEKILNM
+1027 
-1041 TPGEVDGL
+1041 
-1049 VTGNTANP
+1049 
-1057 STFTV
+1057 
-1062 ADGDKTPD
+1062 
-1070 TNREYQVGKVQVVDG
+1070 
-1085 AGSWTFKSW
+1085 
-1094 DKDSETVNKTDVHFV
+1094 
-1109 GTWEYNEPS
+1109 
-1118 FGKTHKYV
+1118 
-1126 SETEGMELPKVV
+1126 
-1138 TDTLPGN
+1138 
-1145 VTDAYKRGE
+1145 
-1154 VVNGDTIPNEVTDED
+1154 
-1169 NDGVWTTTGWKTKDV
+1169 
-1184 TIENSDPEFVAGW
+1184 
-1197 TFKANPHKATYEFVS
+1197 HKATYEFVS
-1212 GTPGKD
+1212 GTPDKQ
-1218 LPKSIVDMTPTDPAD
+1218 LPKSIVDMTPTDPAK
-1233 YTKGTEVPAKSEFEK
+1233 YIKGTEVPAKSEFEK
-1248 TVKDEDNDGVWT
+1248 TVKDEDNDGIWT

-1323 PVDAQK
+1323 QVDAQK

-1351 SKKTIERE
+1351 PKKTIERE

-1384 SGRELPKEVTDL
+1384 PGKELPKEVTNL
-1396 LPKDNKIYVT
+1396 LPKDDKTYVT
-1406 GSKVKSNKPSKTE
+1406 GSKVKSNTPSKTE

-1454 PEPAKPAAKPVPK
+1454 PAPTPEPQKPAAKPVPK

-1472 TTAPVV
+1472 TVAPAV
-1478 GGITAIMTSILAFF
+1478 GGIAAIMTSILAFF

>member
-1 MFTIRKEYMDKRYNS
+1 MDKRYNS

-27 AATLLSNVSGV
+27 AATLLSNVSGIV
-38 AKYAYAETTPTAQI
+38 KSAYAETPTTAQI

-69 NMNDYEVI
+69 NMNDYEVV

-258 ISYVNKAKGDGAG
+258 INSVNKLKGDGAG

-291 RNFASRLT
+291 RNFAARLT

-609 PNAYAQTYKYVMSD
+609 PNAYAQTYKYAMSD
-623 GSTVPAEVNAT
+623 GSAVPAEVNAT
-634 LPARVGDLVDGT
+634 LPARVGDLIDGT

-653 LAPAAENAMQP
+653 LAPAAENVMQP
-664 TDKGYDASKT
+664 TDKGYDATKT

-684 FIGWDIP
+684 FISWDIP

-751 DDFQIPAENVVSS
+751 DTFQIPAENVVPS

-771 SKVQYLDEH
+771 NKVQYLDEH

-934 KDITPGNI
+934 KDITPANV

-951 ITADGFEVPADKKP
+951 ITADSFEVPADKKP

-989 FIGWDKD
+989 FVSWDKD

-1009 GTWRFSPYH
+1009 GTWKFMGYS
-1018 HKQTHEFVS
+1018 
-1027 GTDGKQLPEKILNM
+1027 
-1041 TPGEVDGL
+1041 
-1049 VTGNTANP
+1049 
-1057 STFTV
+1057 
-1062 ADGDKTPD
+1062 
-1070 TNREYQVGKVQVVDG
+1070 
-1085 AGSWTFKSW
+1085 
-1094 DKDSETVNKTDVHFV
+1094 
-1109 GTWEYNEPS
+1109 
-1118 FGKTHKYV
+1118 
-1126 SETEGMELPKVV
+1126 
-1138 TDTLPGN
+1138 
-1145 VTDAYKRGE
+1145 
-1154 VVNGDTIPNEVTDED
+1154 
-1169 NDGVWTTTGWKTKDV
+1169 
-1184 TIENSDPEFVAGW
+1184 
-1197 TFKANPHKATYEFVS
+1197 HKATYEFVS
-1212 GTPGKD
+1212 GTPGKE
-1218 LPKSIVDMTPTDPAD
+1218 LPKSIVDMTPTDPAK

-1248 TVKDEDNDGVWT
+1248 TVKDEDNDGTWT

-1351 SKKTIERE
+1351 SKKTVERE

-1384 SGRELPKEVTDL
+1384 PGKELPKEVTDL
-1396 LPKDNKIYVT
+1396 LPKDDKTYAT

-1454 PEPAKPAAKPVPK
+1454 PAPTPEPQKPAAKPVPK

-1472 TTAPVV
+1472 TVAPAV
-1478 GGITAIMTSILAFF
+1478 GGIAAIMTSILAFF
-1492 GIKRKSDD
+1492 GIKRKSDE

>member
-1 MFTIRKEYMDKRYNS
+1 MKNKFVFNK
-16 PGRRAIVAGLM
+16 AVAAGLM
-27 AATLLSNVSGV
+27 LTSIVSPFVTNPATAHASEPV
-38 AKYAYAETTPTAQI
+38 QI

-58 LAKLKLQKLNL
+58 LSKLQLQKLNL
-69 NMNDYEVI
+69 NMNDYEIV
-77 HKDPTTQINTFDS
+77 HQDPTTKINMFDM
-90 SAYFSQPGNGWA
+90 SAYHTQPDSAWTPFN
-102 PTSIIQFSS
+102 IIQFSS

-120 VIDNPV
+120 EIDNPV

-133 GYYFGRQTNVR
+133 GYYFGKQTNVR
-144 MKVNRVYYDAIDYSG
+144 VKVNKVYYDAVDYSG
-159 TSYASTS
+159 TSLASKRS
-166 TRERRMSKP
+166 REARMNAP
-175 GDEVMFAELD
+175 QNEVMFAELD
-185 NAAGENGVVQ
+185 DAAAETGLMQ
-195 FTNYNFYTGEPNAAP
+195 FTNYNFYTTEPNFAP
-210 YVHPVQGSKQNTLNS
+210 YTQAKPGSNQNALMS
-225 WYTMRA
+225 MYTMRA

-245 DMKLVVPV
+245 DMKLVMPV
-253 GDLDV
+253 ADIDV
-258 ISYVNKAKGDGAG
+258 INWTTKNGGSAAN
-271 QNEMFELPNADAQ
+271 QNEMFGLPNASEQ
-284 ASKIIFN
+284 ASKVIFN
-291 RNFASRLT
+291 QGFGGRLT
-299 RPSDNNGTMV
+299 TPESNNGNMLV
-309 INPPANSIGGNSLDW
+309 DPPNGSVGGNTSDW

-330 ATIRSRSNSLTFTSG
+330 TTIRSRSNSLTFTSG
-345 SADASGTDFGVYV
+345 SANASGTDFGVFV
-358 EHPAVDPVK
+358 EHPQSEPVK

-374 ASYQD
+374 ASYTD
-379 GKLVYT
+379 GTLEYT
-385 IQSTIPKV
+385 IQAAVPKV
-393 GTDVIDDI
+393 GTDVIDAI
-401 DEFSID
+401 DSFSIE
-407 DLLDNRLKNVTVKGV
+407 DLLDNRLKDVEVKGV
-422 YVTDSEDADPSTA
+422 YTTDSEDANPGVAEWT
-435 DWRKLPPNKYT
+435 KLSGTQYT
-446 IDTTGQKLK
+446 IDTSGNRLK
-455 VNIDKSQLGHKQVK
+455 VDINKRLLGHKQFKVVFIVK
-469 VIFETDTLATDLSAD
+469 TQSHDLMAD

-492 TVHTDDVP
+492 ISHSDDVP
-500 SKSNVTRTQPTYKFD
+500 SKSNVVRTQPTLMYD
-515 HEFVAEDGSQLPGD
+515 HEFKSEDGSELPQD
-529 VTTLTP
+529 VKTLTP
-535 GTTEDITPGTTV
+535 ASTEDITPGTTV

-552 TVPDASKPDTSYKGY
+552 SVPEASKPNATYTGY
-567 DASKVQVKDD
+567 DAGKVQVKDD

-584 FKSWDKANET
+584 FKSWDKQSET
-594 LDHKNGHFIGTWAFT
+594 LDKKNGHFIGTWAFT
-609 PNAYAQTYKYVMSD
+609 PNTYAQTYKYVMSD
-623 GSTVPAEVNAT
+623 GSEVPAEVNAT

-653 LAPAAENAMQP
+653 LAPAAENVMQP
-664 TDKGYDASKT
+664 TDKGYDATKT

-684 FIGWDIP
+684 FVNWDIP

-735 PATVNDQY
+735 PVTVSDQY

-751 DDFQIPAENVVSS
+751 DSFQIPADHVVPS

-771 SKVQYLDEH
+771 NKVQYLDEH

-831 LTAITPASSNGY
+831 LTAITPASSSGY

-893 HDVTVDHADVTFT
+893 HDVTVDRGDVTFT
-906 LKWSYSEYKFGKQ
+906 LKWSYQEYKFGKQ
-919 HKFVAEDGSELPQGI
+919 HKFVAEDGSELLQGI
-934 KDITPGNI
+934 KDITPVNV

-989 FIGWDKD
+989 FVSWDKD

-1009 GTWRFSPYH
+1009 GTWKF
-1018 HKQTHEFVS
+1018 
-1027 GTDGKQLPEKILNM
+1027 
-1041 TPGEVDGL
+1041 
-1049 VTGNTANP
+1049 
-1057 STFTV
+1057 
-1062 ADGDKTPD
+1062 
-1070 TNREYQVGKVQVVDG
+1070 
-1085 AGSWTFKSW
+1085 
-1094 DKDSETVNKTDVHFV
+1094 
-1109 GTWEYNEPS
+1109 
-1118 FGKTHKYV
+1118 
-1126 SETEGMELPKVV
+1126 
-1138 TDTLPGN
+1138 
-1145 VTDAYKRGE
+1145 
-1154 VVNGDTIPNEVTDED
+1154 NGY
-1169 NDGVWTTTGWKTKDV
+1169 
-1184 TIENSDPEFVAGW
+1184 S
-1197 TFKANPHKATYEFVS
+1197 HKATYEFVS
-1212 GTPGKD
+1212 GTPGKE
-1218 LPKSIVDMTPTDPAD
+1218 LPKSIVDMTPTDPAK

-1248 TVKDEDNDGVWT
+1248 TVKDEDNDGTWT

-1351 SKKTIERE
+1351 PKKTIERE

-1384 SGRELPKEVTDL
+1384 PGKELPKEVTDL
-1396 LPKDNKIYVT
+1396 LPKDDKTYVT
-1406 GSKVKSNKPSKTE
+1406 GSKVKSKVPSKTE

-1454 PEPAKPAAKPVPK
+1454 PAPTPEPQKPVPA
-1467 TGDAT
+1467 TGQEEVSPFGIA
-1472 TTAPVV
+1472 
-1478 GGITAIMTSILAFF
+1478 GGIAAIAAAALAFI
-1492 GIKRKSDD
+1492 GYKRSKRDDDIEK

>member
-1 MFTIRKEYMDKRYNS
+1 MFTNRKEYMDKRYNS

-27 AATLLSNVSGV
+27 AATLLSNVSGIV
-38 AKYAYAETTPTAQI
+38 KSAYAETPTTAQI

-69 NMNDYEVI
+69 NMNDYEVV

-166 TRERRMSKP
+166 TRERRMSKSE
-175 GDEVMFAELD
+175 DEVMFAELD

-210 YVHPVQGSKQNTLNS
+210 YVHPTNGSKQNTLSS

-253 GDLDV
+253 GDIDV
-258 ISYVNKAKGDGAG
+258 INYVNKTKGAGSG
-271 QNEMFELPNADAQ
+271 QNESFELPNADAQ
-284 ASKIIFN
+284 AAKIIFN
-291 RNFASRLT
+291 RNFAARLT

-309 INPPANSIGGNSLDW
+309 INPPANSIGGNSMDW

-330 ATIRSRSNSLTFTSG
+330 TTIRSRSNSLTFTSG

-401 DEFSID
+401 DEFSIE

-422 YVTDSEDADPSTA
+422 YVTDSEDADPSPA
-435 DWRKLPPNKYT
+435 DWRKLPSTKYN
-446 IDTTGQKLK
+446 IDSTGQKLK
-455 VNIDKSQLGHKQVK
+455 VNIDKSQLGRKQVK

-609 PNAYAQTYKYVMSD
+609 PNAYAQTYKYIMSD
-623 GSTVPAEVNAT
+623 GSAVPAEVNAT

-653 LAPAAENAMQP
+653 LAPAAENVMQP

-684 FIGWDIP
+684 FISWDIP
-691 SATINRADVLHT
+691 TATINRADVLHT

-726 LPAGITAIT
+726 LPAGITALT
-735 PATVNDQY
+735 PATVSDQY

-751 DDFQIPAENVVSS
+751 DTFQIPAENVVPS

-771 SKVQYLDEH
+771 NKVQYLDEH
-780 GVWTADDAWD
+780 GVWTADDTWD

-831 LTAITPASSNGY
+831 LTAITPASSSGY

-893 HDVTVDHADVTFT
+893 HDVTVDHGDVTFT

-951 ITADGFEVPADKKP
+951 ITADSFEVPADKKP

-1009 GTWRFSPYH
+1009 GTWKFMGYS
-1018 HKQTHEFVS
+1018 
-1027 GTDGKQLPEKILNM
+1027 
-1041 TPGEVDGL
+1041 
-1049 VTGNTANP
+1049 
-1057 STFTV
+1057 
-1062 ADGDKTPD
+1062 
-1070 TNREYQVGKVQVVDG
+1070 
-1085 AGSWTFKSW
+1085 
-1094 DKDSETVNKTDVHFV
+1094 
-1109 GTWEYNEPS
+1109 
-1118 FGKTHKYV
+1118 
-1126 SETEGMELPKVV
+1126 
-1138 TDTLPGN
+1138 
-1145 VTDAYKRGE
+1145 
-1154 VVNGDTIPNEVTDED
+1154 
-1169 NDGVWTTTGWKTKDV
+1169 
-1184 TIENSDPEFVAGW
+1184 
-1197 TFKANPHKATYEFVS
+1197 HKATYEFVS
-1212 GTPGKD
+1212 GTPGKE
-1218 LPKSIVDMTPTDPAD
+1218 LPKSIVDMTPTDPAK

-1248 TVKDEDNDGVWT
+1248 TVKDEDNDGTWT

-1351 SKKTIERE
+1351 PKKTIERE

-1384 SGRELPKEVTDL
+1384 PGKELPKEVTDL
-1396 LPKDNKIYVT
+1396 LPKDDKTYVT

-1472 TTAPVV
+1472 TVAPAV
-1478 GGITAIMTSILAFF
+1478 GGIAAIMTSILAFF
-1492 GIKRKSDD
+1492 GIKRKSDE

>member
-27 AATLLSNVSGV
+27 AATLLSNVSGIV
-38 AKYAYAETTPTAQI
+38 KSAYAETPTTAQI

-69 NMNDYEVI
+69 NMNDYEVV

-195 FTNYNFYTGEPNAAP
+195 FTNYNFYTSEPGAAP

-258 ISYVNKAKGDGAG
+258 INSVNKLKGDGAG
-271 QNEMFELPNADAQ
+271 QNEMFGLPNADAQ

-291 RNFASRLT
+291 RNFAARLT

-309 INPPANSIGGNSLDW
+309 VNPPANSTGGNSLDW

-330 ATIRSRSNSLTFTSG
+330 TTIRSRSNSLTFTSG

-435 DWRKLPPNKYT
+435 DWRKLPASRYT
-446 IDTTGQKLK
+446 VDTTGQRLK

-623 GSTVPAEVNAT
+623 GGAVPAEVNAT
-634 LPARVGDLVDGT
+634 LPARVGDLIDGT

-653 LAPAAENAMQP
+653 LTPAAENVMQP
-664 TDKGYDASKT
+664 TDKGYDATKT
-674 QVKLPHGYAD
+674 QVKLPHGYAN
-684 FIGWDIP
+684 FISWDIP

-735 PATVNDQY
+735 PATVSDQY

-751 DDFQIPAENVVSS
+751 DDFQIPADHVVPS

-821 SVDGTPLPTE
+821 SVDDTPLPSE

-893 HDVTVDHADVTFT
+893 HDVTVDHGDVTFT
-906 LKWSYSEYKFGKQ
+906 LKWSYQEYKFGKQ

-934 KDITPGNI
+934 KDITPASV

-951 ITADGFEVPADKKP
+951 ITADGFEVPADKVP
-965 ADGTE
+965 AAGTE

-1009 GTWRFSPYH
+1009 GTWKFMGYS
-1018 HKQTHEFVS
+1018 
-1027 GTDGKQLPEKILNM
+1027 
-1041 TPGEVDGL
+1041 
-1049 VTGNTANP
+1049 
-1057 STFTV
+1057 
-1062 ADGDKTPD
+1062 
-1070 TNREYQVGKVQVVDG
+1070 
-1085 AGSWTFKSW
+1085 
-1094 DKDSETVNKTDVHFV
+1094 
-1109 GTWEYNEPS
+1109 
-1118 FGKTHKYV
+1118 
-1126 SETEGMELPKVV
+1126 
-1138 TDTLPGN
+1138 
-1145 VTDAYKRGE
+1145 
-1154 VVNGDTIPNEVTDED
+1154 
-1169 NDGVWTTTGWKTKDV
+1169 
-1184 TIENSDPEFVAGW
+1184 
-1197 TFKANPHKATYEFVS
+1197 HKATYEFVS
-1212 GTPGKD
+1212 GTPGKE
-1218 LPKSIVDMTPTDPAD
+1218 LPKSIVDMTPTDPAK

-1248 TVKDEDNDGVWT
+1248 TVKDEDNDGTWT

-1294 FKSTDPKRELP
+1294 FKSSDPKRELP

-1351 SKKTIERE
+1351 PKKTIERE

-1384 SGRELPKEVTDL
+1384 PGKELPKEVTDL
-1396 LPKDNKIYVT
+1396 LPKDDKTYVT
-1406 GSKVKSNKPSKTE
+1406 GSKVKSKVPSKTE

-1454 PEPAKPAAKPVPK
+1454 PAPTPEPQKPAAKPVPK

-1472 TTAPVV
+1472 TVAPAV
-1478 GGITAIMTSILAFF
+1478 GGIAAIMTSILAFF
-1492 GIKRKSDD
+1492 GIKRKSDE

>member
-1 MFTIRKEYMDKRYNS
+1 MKKNKFVFNK
-16 PGRRAIVAGLM
+16 AVAAGLM
-27 AATLLSNVSGV
+27 LTSIVSPFVTNPATARAAELV
-38 AKYAYAETTPTAQI
+38 QI

-58 LAKLKLQKLNL
+58 LSKLQLQKLNL
-69 NMNDYEVI
+69 NMNDYEIV
-77 HKDPTTQINTFDS
+77 HQDPTTKINMFDMS
-90 SAYFSQPGNGWA
+90 SYHTQPNSAWT
-102 PTSIIQFSS
+102 PFNIIQFSS

-120 VIDNPV
+120 EIDNPV

-133 GYYFGRQTNVR
+133 GYYFGKQTNVR
-144 MKVNRVYYDAIDYSG
+144 VKVNKVYYDAIDYSG
-159 TSYASTS
+159 TSWASKGS
-166 TRERRMSKP
+166 REARMNAP
-175 GDEVMFAELD
+175 QNEVMFAELD
-185 NAAGENGVVQ
+185 DATAETGLMQ
-195 FTNYNFYTGEPNAAP
+195 FTNYNFYTTEPNFAP
-210 YVHPVQGSKQNTLNS
+210 YTHAKPGSSQNALMS
-225 WYTMRA
+225 MYTMRA

-245 DMKLVVPV
+245 DMKLVMPV
-253 GDLDV
+253 ADIDV
-258 ISYVNKAKGDGAG
+258 INWTTKNGGSAAN
-271 QNEMFELPNADAQ
+271 QNEMFGLPNASEQ
-284 ASKIIFN
+284 ASKVIFN
-291 RNFASRLT
+291 QGFGGRLT
-299 RPSDNNGTMV
+299 TPESNNGNMLV
-309 INPPANSIGGNSLDW
+309 DPPNGSKGGNTNDW

-330 ATIRSRSNSLTFTSG
+330 TTIRSRSNSLTFTSG
-345 SADASGTDFGVYV
+345 SADASGTDFGVFV
-358 EHPAVDPVK
+358 EHPQSEPVK

-374 ASYQD
+374 ASYTD
-379 GKLVYT
+379 GTLEYT
-385 IQSTIPKV
+385 IQAAVPKV
-393 GTDVIDDI
+393 GTDVIDAI
-401 DEFSID
+401 DSFSIE
-407 DLLDNRLKNVTVKGV
+407 DLLDNRLKDVEVKGV
-422 YVTDSEDADPSTA
+422 YTTDSEDANPGVAEWT
-435 DWRKLPPNKYT
+435 KLSGAQYT
-446 IDTTGQKLK
+446 IDTSGNRLK
-455 VNIDKSQLGHKQVK
+455 VDINKRLLGHKQFKVVFVVK
-469 VIFETDTLATDLSAD
+469 TQSHDLMAD

-492 TVHTDDVP
+492 ISHSDDVP
-500 SKSNVTRTQPTYKFD
+500 SKSNVVRTQPTLMYD
-515 HEFVAEDGSQLPGD
+515 HEFKSEDGSELPND
-529 VTTLTP
+529 VKTLTP
-535 GTTEDITPGTTV
+535 ASTEDITPGTTV

-552 TVPDASKPDTSYKGY
+552 SVPEASKPNVTYNGY
-567 DASKVQVKDD
+567 DAGKVQVKDD
-577 AKNGVWS
+577 VKNGVWT
-584 FKSWDKANET
+584 FKSWDKQSET
-594 LDHKNGHFIGTWAFT
+594 LDKKNGHFIGTWAFT

-623 GSTVPAEVNAT
+623 GSAVPAEVNAT

-646 NVTAANP
+646 NVAAANP
-653 LAPAAENAMQP
+653 LAPAAENVMQP
-664 TDKGYDASKT
+664 NDKGYDATKT
-674 QVKLPHGYAD
+674 QVKLPHGYAN
-684 FIGWDIP
+684 FVNWDIP

-735 PATVNDQY
+735 PATVSDQY

-751 DDFQIPAENVVSS
+751 DEFQIPAENVVPS

-893 HDVTVDHADVTFT
+893 HDVTVDHGDVTFT

-919 HKFVAEDGSELPQGI
+919 HKFVAEDGSELPRGI
-934 KDITPGNI
+934 KDITPANV
-942 ENQYKPNEV
+942 ENQYKHNEV
-951 ITADGFEVPADKKP
+951 ITADSFEVPADKKP

-996 NITVDHSDDNLFT
+996 NITVDHNDENLFT
-1009 GTWRFSPYH
+1009 GTWKF
-1018 HKQTHEFVS
+1018 
-1027 GTDGKQLPEKILNM
+1027 
-1041 TPGEVDGL
+1041 
-1049 VTGNTANP
+1049 
-1057 STFTV
+1057 
-1062 ADGDKTPD
+1062 
-1070 TNREYQVGKVQVVDG
+1070 
-1085 AGSWTFKSW
+1085 
-1094 DKDSETVNKTDVHFV
+1094 
-1109 GTWEYNEPS
+1109 
-1118 FGKTHKYV
+1118 
-1126 SETEGMELPKVV
+1126 
-1138 TDTLPGN
+1138 
-1145 VTDAYKRGE
+1145 
-1154 VVNGDTIPNEVTDED
+1154 NGY
-1169 NDGVWTTTGWKTKDV
+1169 
-1184 TIENSDPEFVAGW
+1184 S
-1197 TFKANPHKATYEFVS
+1197 HKATYEFVS
-1212 GTPGKD
+1212 GTPGKE
-1218 LPKSIVDMTPTDPAD
+1218 LPKSIVDMTPTDPAK

-1248 TVKDEDNDGVWT
+1248 TVKDEDNDGTWT

-1351 SKKTIERE
+1351 PKKTIERE

-1384 SGRELPKEVTDL
+1384 PGKELPKEVTDL
-1396 LPKDNKIYVT
+1396 LPKDDKTYVT
-1406 GSKVKSNKPSKTE
+1406 GSKVKSKVPSKTE

-1454 PEPAKPAAKPVPK
+1454 PAPTPEPQKPVPA
-1467 TGDAT
+1467 TGQEEVSPFGIA
-1472 TTAPVV
+1472 
-1478 GGITAIMTSILAFF
+1478 GGIAAIAAAALAFI
-1492 GIKRKSDD
+1492 GYKRSKRDDDIEK

>member
-1 MFTIRKEYMDKRYNS
+1 MKKNKFVFNK
-16 PGRRAIVAGLM
+16 AVAAGLM
-27 AATLLSNVSGV
+27 LTSIVSPFVTNPATARAAELV
-38 AKYAYAETTPTAQI
+38 QI

-58 LAKLKLQKLNL
+58 LSKLQLQKLNL
-69 NMNDYEVI
+69 NMNDYEIV
-77 HKDPTTQINTFDS
+77 HQDPTTKINMFDMS
-90 SAYFSQPGNGWA
+90 SYHTQPNSAWT
-102 PTSIIQFSS
+102 PFNIIQFSS

-120 VIDNPV
+120 EIDNPV

-133 GYYFGRQTNVR
+133 GYYFGKQTNVR
-144 MKVNRVYYDAIDYSG
+144 VKVNKVYYDAIDYSG
-159 TSYASTS
+159 TSWASKGS
-166 TRERRMSKP
+166 REARMNAP
-175 GDEVMFAELD
+175 QNEVMFAELD
-185 NAAGENGVVQ
+185 DATAETGLMQ
-195 FTNYNFYTGEPNAAP
+195 FTNYNFYTTEPNFAP
-210 YVHPVQGSKQNTLNS
+210 YTHAKPGSSQNALMS
-225 WYTMRA
+225 MYTMRA

-245 DMKLVVPV
+245 DMKLVMPV
-253 GDLDV
+253 ADIDV
-258 ISYVNKAKGDGAG
+258 INWTTKNGGSAAN
-271 QNEMFELPNADAQ
+271 QNEMFGLPNASEQ
-284 ASKIIFN
+284 ASKVIFN
-291 RNFASRLT
+291 QGFGGRLT
-299 RPSDNNGTMV
+299 TPESNNGNMLV
-309 INPPANSIGGNSLDW
+309 DPPNGSKGGNTNDW

-330 ATIRSRSNSLTFTSG
+330 TTIRSRSNSLTFTSG
-345 SADASGTDFGVYV
+345 SADASGTDFGVFV
-358 EHPAVDPVK
+358 EHPQSEPVK

-374 ASYQD
+374 ASYTD
-379 GKLVYT
+379 GTLEYT
-385 IQSTIPKV
+385 IQAAVPKV
-393 GTDVIDDI
+393 GTDVIDAI
-401 DEFSID
+401 DSFSIE
-407 DLLDNRLKNVTVKGV
+407 DLLDNRLKDVEVKGV
-422 YVTDSEDADPSTA
+422 YTTDSEDANPGVAEWT
-435 DWRKLPPNKYT
+435 KLSGAQYT
-446 IDTTGQKLK
+446 IDTSGNRLK
-455 VNIDKSQLGHKQVK
+455 VDINKRLLGHKQFKVVFVVK
-469 VIFETDTLATDLSAD
+469 TQSHDLMAD

-492 TVHTDDVP
+492 ISHSDDVP
-500 SKSNVTRTQPTYKFD
+500 SKSNVVRTQPTLMYD
-515 HEFVAEDGSQLPGD
+515 HEFKSEDGSELPND
-529 VTTLTP
+529 VKTLTP
-535 GTTEDITPGTTV
+535 ASTEDITPGTTV

-552 TVPDASKPDTSYKGY
+552 SVPEASKPNVTYNGY
-567 DASKVQVKDD
+567 DAGKVQVKDD
-577 AKNGVWS
+577 VKNGVWT
-584 FKSWDKANET
+584 FKSWDKQSET
-594 LDHKNGHFIGTWAFT
+594 LDKKNGHFIGTWAFT

-623 GSTVPAEVNAT
+623 GSAVPAEVNAT

-646 NVTAANP
+646 NVAAANP
-653 LAPAAENAMQP
+653 LAPAAENVMQP
-664 TDKGYDASKT
+664 NDKGYDATKT
-674 QVKLPHGYAD
+674 QVKLPHGYAN
-684 FIGWDIP
+684 FVNWDIP

-735 PATVNDQY
+735 PATVSDQY

-751 DDFQIPAENVVSS
+751 DEFQIPAENVVPS

-893 HDVTVDHADVTFT
+893 HDVTVDHGDVTFT

-919 HKFVAEDGSELPQGI
+919 HKFVAEDGSELPRGI
-934 KDITPGNI
+934 KDITPANV
-942 ENQYKPNEV
+942 ENQYKHNEV
-951 ITADGFEVPADKKP
+951 ITADSFEVPADKKP

-996 NITVDHSDDNLFT
+996 NITVDHNDENLFT
-1009 GTWRFSPYH
+1009 GTWKF
-1018 HKQTHEFVS
+1018 
-1027 GTDGKQLPEKILNM
+1027 
-1041 TPGEVDGL
+1041 
-1049 VTGNTANP
+1049 
-1057 STFTV
+1057 
-1062 ADGDKTPD
+1062 
-1070 TNREYQVGKVQVVDG
+1070 
-1085 AGSWTFKSW
+1085 
-1094 DKDSETVNKTDVHFV
+1094 
-1109 GTWEYNEPS
+1109 
-1118 FGKTHKYV
+1118 
-1126 SETEGMELPKVV
+1126 
-1138 TDTLPGN
+1138 
-1145 VTDAYKRGE
+1145 
-1154 VVNGDTIPNEVTDED
+1154 NGY
-1169 NDGVWTTTGWKTKDV
+1169 
-1184 TIENSDPEFVAGW
+1184 S
-1197 TFKANPHKATYEFVS
+1197 HKATYEFVS
-1212 GTPGKD
+1212 GTPGKE
-1218 LPKSIVDMTPTDPAD
+1218 LPKSIVDMTPTDPAK

-1248 TVKDEDNDGVWT
+1248 TVKDEDNDGTWT

-1305 KVVKDKLPKD
+1305 KVVKDRLPKD

-1351 SKKTIERE
+1351 PKKTIERE

-1384 SGRELPKEVTDL
+1384 PGKELPKEVTDL
-1396 LPKDNKIYVT
+1396 LPKDDKTYVT
-1406 GSKVKSNKPSKTE
+1406 GSKVKSKVPSKTE

-1454 PEPAKPAAKPVPK
+1454 PAPTPEPQKPVPA
-1467 TGDAT
+1467 TGQEEVSPFGIA
-1472 TTAPVV
+1472 
-1478 GGITAIMTSILAFF
+1478 GGIAAIAAAALAFI
-1492 GIKRKSDD
+1492 GYKRSKRDDDIEK

>member
-1 MFTIRKEYMDKRYNS
+1 MDKRYNS

-52 KTTNVD
+52 KTTDVD

-195 FTNYNFYTGEPNAAP
+195 FTNYNFYTSEPDAAP

-258 ISYVNKAKGDGAG
+258 INYVNKAKGDGAG

-291 RNFASRLT
+291 RNFAARLT

-309 INPPANSIGGNSLDW
+309 VNPPTNSTGGNSLDW

-330 ATIRSRSNSLTFTSG
+330 TTIRSRSNSLTFTSG

-484 TSIINNQA
+484 ASIINNQA

-515 HEFVAEDGSQLPGD
+515 HEFVAEDGSQLPGN

-577 AKNGVWS
+577 TKNGVWS

-623 GSTVPAEVNAT
+623 GSEVPAEVNAT

-653 LAPAAENAMQP
+653 LAPAAENVMQP
-664 TDKGYDASKT
+664 TDKGYNASKT

-751 DDFQIPAENVVSS
+751 DEFQIPAENVVPS

-771 SKVQYLDEH
+771 NKVQYLDEH

-862 DASDKL
+862 DTSDKL

-893 HDVTVDHADVTFT
+893 HDVIVDHGDVTFT
-906 LKWSYSEYKFGKQ
+906 LKWSYQEYKFGKQ

-934 KDITPGNI
+934 KDITPANV

-1009 GTWRFSPYH
+1009 GTWKFMGYS
-1018 HKQTHEFVS
+1018 
-1027 GTDGKQLPEKILNM
+1027 
-1041 TPGEVDGL
+1041 
-1049 VTGNTANP
+1049 
-1057 STFTV
+1057 
-1062 ADGDKTPD
+1062 
-1070 TNREYQVGKVQVVDG
+1070 
-1085 AGSWTFKSW
+1085 
-1094 DKDSETVNKTDVHFV
+1094 
-1109 GTWEYNEPS
+1109 
-1118 FGKTHKYV
+1118 
-1126 SETEGMELPKVV
+1126 
-1138 TDTLPGN
+1138 
-1145 VTDAYKRGE
+1145 
-1154 VVNGDTIPNEVTDED
+1154 
-1169 NDGVWTTTGWKTKDV
+1169 
-1184 TIENSDPEFVAGW
+1184 
-1197 TFKANPHKATYEFVS
+1197 HKATYEFVS
-1212 GTPGKD
+1212 GTPD
-1218 LPKSIVDMTPTDPAD
+1218 RQLPKSIVDMTPTDPAK

-1248 TVKDEDNDGVWT
+1248 IIKDEDNDGTWT

-1351 SKKTIERE
+1351 PKKTIERE

-1384 SGRELPKEVTDL
+1384 PGKELPKEVTDL
-1396 LPKDNKIYVT
+1396 LPKDDKTYVT
-1406 GSKVKSNKPSKTE
+1406 GSKVTSNKPSKTE

-1454 PEPAKPAAKPVPK
+1454 PAPTPEPQKPAAKPVPK

-1478 GGITAIMTSILAFF
+1478 GGIAAIMTSILAFF

>member
-1 MFTIRKEYMDKRYNS
+1 MFTNRKEYMDKRYNS

-27 AATLLSNVSGV
+27 AATLLSNVSGIV
-38 AKYAYAETTPTAQI
+38 KSAYAETPTAAQI

-69 NMNDYEVI
+69 NMNDYEVV

-90 SAYFSQPGNGWA
+90 SAYFSQPNNGWA

-258 ISYVNKAKGDGAG
+258 ISYVNKTKGDGAG
-271 QNEMFELPNADAQ
+271 QNEMFELPNADSQ

-291 RNFASRLT
+291 RNFAARLT

-309 INPPANSIGGNSLDW
+309 INPPANSIGGNGLDW

-422 YVTDSEDADPSTA
+422 YVTDSEDADPSIA
-435 DWRKLPPNKYT
+435 DWRKLPSNKYT

-623 GSTVPAEVNAT
+623 GSAVPAEVNAT
-634 LPARVGDLVDGT
+634 LPARVGDLIDGT

-653 LAPAAENAMQP
+653 LAPAAENVMQP
-664 TDKGYDASKT
+664 TDKGYDATKT

-726 LPAGITAIT
+726 LPAGITALT

-751 DDFQIPAENVVSS
+751 DEFQIPAENVVPS

-771 SKVQYLDEH
+771 AKVQYLDEH

-893 HDVTVDHADVTFT
+893 HDVTVDHGDVTFT
-906 LKWSYSEYKFGKQ
+906 LKWSYQEYKFGKQ

-934 KDITPGNI
+934 KDITPANV
-942 ENQYKPNEV
+942 ENQYKHNEV

-1009 GTWRFSPYH
+1009 GTWKF
-1018 HKQTHEFVS
+1018 
-1027 GTDGKQLPEKILNM
+1027 
-1041 TPGEVDGL
+1041 
-1049 VTGNTANP
+1049 
-1057 STFTV
+1057 
-1062 ADGDKTPD
+1062 
-1070 TNREYQVGKVQVVDG
+1070 
-1085 AGSWTFKSW
+1085 
-1094 DKDSETVNKTDVHFV
+1094 
-1109 GTWEYNEPS
+1109 
-1118 FGKTHKYV
+1118 
-1126 SETEGMELPKVV
+1126 
-1138 TDTLPGN
+1138 
-1145 VTDAYKRGE
+1145 
-1154 VVNGDTIPNEVTDED
+1154 NGY
-1169 NDGVWTTTGWKTKDV
+1169 
-1184 TIENSDPEFVAGW
+1184 S
-1197 TFKANPHKATYEFVS
+1197 HKATYEFVS
-1212 GTPGKD
+1212 GTPDKQ
-1218 LPKSIVDMTPTDPAD
+1218 LPKSIVDMTPTDPAK

-1248 TVKDEDNDGVWT
+1248 TIKDEDNDGTWT

-1351 SKKTIERE
+1351 PKKTIERE

-1384 SGRELPKEVTDL
+1384 PGKELPKEVTDL
-1396 LPKDNKIYVT
+1396 LPKDDKSYVT

-1454 PEPAKPAAKPVPK
+1454 PEPAKPATKPVPK

-1472 TTAPVV
+1472 TVAPAV
-1478 GGITAIMTSILAFF
+1478 GGIAAIMTSILAFF

>member
-38 AKYAYAETTPTAQI
+38 AKYAYAETPTTAQI

-69 NMNDYEVI
+69 NMNDYEVV

-258 ISYVNKAKGDGAG
+258 INSVNKLKGDGAG
-271 QNEMFELPNADAQ
+271 QNEMFELPNADSQ

-291 RNFASRLT
+291 RNFAARLT

-309 INPPANSIGGNSLDW
+309 VNPPANSTGGNSLDW

-330 ATIRSRSNSLTFTSG
+330 TTIRSRSNSLTFTSG

-515 HEFVAEDGSQLPGD
+515 HEFAAEDGSQLPGD

-577 AKNGVWS
+577 TKNGVWS

-623 GSTVPAEVNAT
+623 GSAVPAEVNAT

-653 LAPAAENAMQP
+653 LAPAAENVMQP

-735 PATVNDQY
+735 PATVSDQY

-751 DDFQIPAENVVSS
+751 DSFQIPAENVVPS

-771 SKVQYLDEH
+771 NKVQYLDEH

-821 SVDGTPLPTE
+821 SVDGAPLPTE
-831 LTAITPASSNGY
+831 LTAITPASSSGY

-854 EVPAANKV
+854 EIPAANKV

-893 HDVTVDHADVTFT
+893 HDVTVDHGDVTFT

-934 KDITPGNI
+934 KDITPANV
-942 ENQYKPNEV
+942 ENQYKHNEV

-989 FIGWDKD
+989 FVSWDKD

-1009 GTWRFSPYH
+1009 GTWKF
-1018 HKQTHEFVS
+1018 
-1027 GTDGKQLPEKILNM
+1027 
-1041 TPGEVDGL
+1041 
-1049 VTGNTANP
+1049 
-1057 STFTV
+1057 
-1062 ADGDKTPD
+1062 
-1070 TNREYQVGKVQVVDG
+1070 
-1085 AGSWTFKSW
+1085 
-1094 DKDSETVNKTDVHFV
+1094 
-1109 GTWEYNEPS
+1109 
-1118 FGKTHKYV
+1118 
-1126 SETEGMELPKVV
+1126 
-1138 TDTLPGN
+1138 
-1145 VTDAYKRGE
+1145 
-1154 VVNGDTIPNEVTDED
+1154 NGY
-1169 NDGVWTTTGWKTKDV
+1169 
-1184 TIENSDPEFVAGW
+1184 S
-1197 TFKANPHKATYEFVS
+1197 HKATYEFVS
-1212 GTPGKD
+1212 GTPGKE
-1218 LPKSIVDMTPTDPAD
+1218 LPKSIVDMTPTDPAK

-1248 TVKDEDNDGVWT
+1248 TVKDDDNDGTWT

-1351 SKKTIERE
+1351 PKKTIERE

-1384 SGRELPKEVTDL
+1384 PGKELPKEVTDL
-1396 LPKDNKIYVT
+1396 LPKDDKTYVT

-1454 PEPAKPAAKPVPK
+1454 PAPTPEPQKPAAKPVPK

-1478 GGITAIMTSILAFF
+1478 GGIAAIMTSILAFF
-1492 GIKRKSDD
+1492 GIKRKSDE

>member
-1 MFTIRKEYMDKRYNS
+1 MKKNKFVFNK
-16 PGRRAIVAGLM
+16 AVAAGLM
-27 AATLLSNVSGV
+27 LTSIVSPFVSNPATAHAAEPV
-38 AKYAYAETTPTAQI
+38 QI
-52 KTTNVD
+52 KMTNVD
-58 LAKLKLQKLNL
+58 LSKLQLQKLNL
-69 NMNDYEVI
+69 NMNDYEIV
-77 HKDPTTQINTFDS
+77 HQDPTTKINMFDMS
-90 SAYFSQPGNGWA
+90 SYHTQPDSAWTPFN
-102 PTSIIQFSS
+102 IIQFSS

-120 VIDNPV
+120 EIDNPV

-133 GYYFGRQTNVR
+133 GYYFGKQTNVR
-144 MKVNRVYYDAIDYSG
+144 VKVNKVYYDAVDYSG
-159 TSYASTS
+159 TSFASKGS
-166 TRERRMSKP
+166 REARMNASQN
-175 GDEVMFAELD
+175 EVVFAELD
-185 NAAGENGVVQ
+185 DATVETGLMQ
-195 FTNYNFYTGEPNAAP
+195 FTNYNLYTTAPNFAP
-210 YVHPVQGSKQNTLNS
+210 YTHAKPGSSQNALMS
-225 WYTMRA
+225 MYTMRA

-245 DMKLVVPV
+245 DMKLVMPV
-253 GDLDV
+253 ADIDV
-258 ISYVNKAKGDGAG
+258 INWTTKNGGSAAN
-271 QNEMFELPNADAQ
+271 QNEMFGLPNASEQ
-284 ASKIIFN
+284 ASKVIFN
-291 RNFASRLT
+291 QGFGGRFTTPES
-299 RPSDNNGTMV
+299 NNGNMLV
-309 INPPANSIGGNSLDW
+309 DPPNGSKGGNTNDW

-330 ATIRSRSNSLTFTSG
+330 TTIRSRSNSLTFTSG

-374 ASYQD
+374 ASYTD
-379 GKLVYT
+379 GTLEYT
-385 IQSTIPKV
+385 IQAAVPNV
-393 GTDVIDDI
+393 GTDVIDAI
-401 DEFSID
+401 DSFSIE
-407 DLLDNRLKNVTVKGV
+407 DLLDNRLKDVEVKGV
-422 YVTDSEDADPSTA
+422 YTTDSEDANPGVAEWT
-435 DWRKLPPNKYT
+435 KLSGSQYT
-446 IDTTGQKLK
+446 IDTSGNRLK
-455 VNIDKSQLGHKQVK
+455 VDINKRLLGHKQFKVVFVVK
-469 VIFETDTLATDLSAD
+469 TQSHDLMAD

-492 TVHTDDVP
+492 ISHSDDVL
-500 SKSNVTRTQPTYKFD
+500 SRSNVVRTQPTLMYD
-515 HEFVAEDGSQLPGD
+515 HEFKSEDGSELPND
-529 VTTLTP
+529 VKTLTP
-535 GTTEDITPGTTV
+535 ASTEDITPGTTV

-577 AKNGVWS
+577 AKNGVWT
-584 FKSWDKANET
+584 FKSWDKQSEI
-594 LDHKNGHFIGTWAFT
+594 LDKKNGHFIGTWAFT

-623 GSTVPAEVNAT
+623 GSAVPAEVNAT

-653 LAPAAENAMQP
+653 LAPAAENVMQP
-664 TDKGYDASKT
+664 ADKGYDASKT

-684 FIGWDIP
+684 FIGWDIQ

-751 DDFQIPAENVVSS
+751 DIFQIPAENVVPS

-771 SKVQYLDEH
+771 NKVQYLDEH

-862 DASDKL
+862 DTSDKL

-893 HDVTVDHADVTFT
+893 HDVTVDHADITFT

-934 KDITPGNI
+934 KDITPVNV

-989 FIGWDKD
+989 FVSWDKD

-1009 GTWRFSPYH
+1009 GTWKF
-1018 HKQTHEFVS
+1018 
-1027 GTDGKQLPEKILNM
+1027 
-1041 TPGEVDGL
+1041 
-1049 VTGNTANP
+1049 
-1057 STFTV
+1057 
-1062 ADGDKTPD
+1062 
-1070 TNREYQVGKVQVVDG
+1070 
-1085 AGSWTFKSW
+1085 
-1094 DKDSETVNKTDVHFV
+1094 
-1109 GTWEYNEPS
+1109 
-1118 FGKTHKYV
+1118 
-1126 SETEGMELPKVV
+1126 
-1138 TDTLPGN
+1138 
-1145 VTDAYKRGE
+1145 
-1154 VVNGDTIPNEVTDED
+1154 NGY
-1169 NDGVWTTTGWKTKDV
+1169 
-1184 TIENSDPEFVAGW
+1184 S
-1197 TFKANPHKATYEFVS
+1197 HKATYEFVS

-1218 LPKSIVDMTPTDPAD
+1218 LPKSIVDMTPTDPAK

-1248 TVKDEDNDGVWT
+1248 TIKDEDNDGTWT

-1265 HDKQTVE
+1265 HDKQTIE

-1294 FKSTDPKRELP
+1294 FKSSDPKRELP

-1351 SKKTIERE
+1351 PKKTIERE

-1384 SGRELPKEVTDL
+1384 SGKELPKEVTDL
-1396 LPKDNKIYVT
+1396 LPKDDKTYVT
-1406 GSKVKSNKPSKTE
+1406 GSKVKSTKPSKTE

-1454 PEPAKPAAKPVPK
+1454 PAPTPEPQKPVPA
-1467 TGDAT
+1467 TGQEEVSPFGIA
-1472 TTAPVV
+1472 
-1478 GGITAIMTSILAFF
+1478 GGIAAIAAAALAFI
-1492 GIKRKSDD
+1492 GYKRSKRDDDIEK